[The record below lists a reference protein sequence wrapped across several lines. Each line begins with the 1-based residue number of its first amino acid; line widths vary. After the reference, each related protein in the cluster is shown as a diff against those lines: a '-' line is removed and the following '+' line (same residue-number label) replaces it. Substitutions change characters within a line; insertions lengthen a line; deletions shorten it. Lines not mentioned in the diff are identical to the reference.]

1 MFLPRSLKVKRSADE
16 DKSCTAKKN
25 KLSSGG
31 SLLEET
37 TEFQDCKSVGTETSA
52 STDSSSEILQEH
64 PEEPAAAD
72 LGVANTP
79 LGKDSQ
85 NAEDDGP
92 LEEPI
97 KSFSKCQRWAEPGE
111 PVCVVCGR
119 YGEYICNETDEDV
132 CSLECKA
139 KHLLQTQAK
148 EKQLTSDQPTDSQ
161 AEAHLLNTPYFYKDH
176 SFILGLQEEQVKNL
190 KLQLGIAVQGQ
201 QVPRPIVEFE
211 HCGFPET
218 LNNNLK
224 NSGYEVPTPIQMQM
238 IPVGLLGRDILASAD
253 TGSGKTAAF
262 LLPVIMKVL
271 KETETPSALILAPTR
286 ELAIQ
291 IERQAKELMAGLP
304 NMRTVLLVGGLPL
317 PPQLHR
323 LKQSV
328 KVIIATPG
336 RLLEVLKKSSVQVH
350 GIKIVV
356 VDEVDTMLKM
366 GFQQQVLDILEDISH
381 DHQTILVSA
390 TIPVGIEH
398 LANQLLHNF
407 VRITIGEK
415 NLPCSNVRQII
426 LWVEE
431 PSKKKKLFEILND
444 KKLFKP
450 PVLVFVD
457 CKLGADLLSDA
468 VHKITGLECT
478 AMHSEKSQVE
488 RTDILQGL
496 LEEKYEVI
504 VSTGVLGRGLDLV
517 NVKLVVNFDM
527 PSSMDEYVHQ
537 PSLGFGMFR
546 STGTPAV
553 PKFHKL
559 SSTIMKANSSCTPR
573 FPQELNAST
582 GYAKLEDKMPIYTV
596 PARSPPGT
604 RCTATLQKASSHN
617 TLASSKASGQQ
628 LRSQALGEKD
638 GLPSCPQNKAEEVNR
653 TYVISACEKGNDES
667 TSFKLEGRLTLQR
680 RPGVSK
686 NSVSGSGTTQS
697 TEELQTET
705 RLTLQRCVRAASTE
719 RSTVHQSIV
728 PRKGSDNFDAQGND
742 KITLP
747 QNIKGTDGIKPNLK
761 LTESQSSTKLQHN
774 LNNKDGFGLVGGCEN
789 AIKTRLK
796 DKTSTADTK
805 FQNGV
810 PKSERFVTSKRT
822 NSLSGEQLNEKDHI
836 NKLAGKQRVQ
846 HLMMKHSS
854 LERPRT
860 PAKVLMERFTL
871 TPKNS
876 TSQNQLSLKLAS
888 NEQTPH
894 LQIAA
899 KKLPSVSS
907 SFPVSTSSET
917 KVNTEILAES
927 SSTGEDVSKVKN
939 SKVMVAVRVRPFSN
953 REKTE
958 NSFPVIYMNGSE
970 TTVRNPSTNQVYSF
984 NYDFSFWS
992 FDKDHPNFAS
1002 QALIYRTLALPLLER
1017 AFEGYNTCLFAYG
1030 QTGSGK
1036 SYTMMGFDEDR
1047 GIIPRLCEDLFN
1059 QIAQM
1064 DKEQVLY
1071 HLEMSFF
1078 EVYNEKIHD
1087 LLVFKAEN
1095 GQKKQLRV
1103 REHPELGP
1111 YVEGLTVNVVRS
1123 YSDIQSWLELGN
1135 KQRATAATVMNDK
1148 SSRSH
1153 SVFTLVMTQTKS
1165 NFGSKSLVWSSVGIA
1180 VYAFAVI
1187 QPQPTDTMVVEF
1199 VNEEKCDRSLTSHIN
1214 LIDLAGSECCTKA
1227 QTTGERLKEGV
1238 SINKSLLTLGRVISA
1253 LSKQSQNGKKT
1264 FIPYRESVLTWLLK
1278 ESLGGNSQTTM
1289 IATVSPAASSTEE
1302 TLSTLRYAKQACS
1315 IINIAKVNEDVNVKL
1330 IRELKAEIEKLKA
1343 AQKSA
1348 LNTDREKYRRYMQEI
1363 TSLRVELHQ
1372 QERNM
1377 AEMQRAWKEKLEQA
1391 EKRKL
1396 EDIKELQ
1403 KAGIAFKMDNH
1414 LPNLVNLNEDP
1425 QLSEVLLY
1433 MIKEGETTVG
1443 RCTPNSKHDIQLSG
1457 VLIADDHWLESEIE
1471 EARLK
1476 AKAEMMQSVQI
1487 AKEMVQQEL
1496 TAQKEAY
1503 ESKIKSLEAEVR
1515 EESRKKQ
1522 IQELNNQKATTKIQ
1536 ELEKAK
1542 KSLELELHF
1551 NKKRLEMETLATKQ
1565 ALEDHTIHHAKIVE
1579 ALEAEK
1585 QKIAEEIHTLQKN
1598 HGSGNKPV
1606 MIPLNWKSLK
1616 LSVMIKEANTISNAL
1631 GKNTVFCRHDRIDD
1645 KTGTVSSIQ
1654 VQVRNTK
1661 LGITTFWSLEKFEC
1675 KLAAMKELYE
1685 SNDRNKAVVDVFYD
1699 PADEWEPDL
1708 SDNSISLLSRRRSR
1722 SFMKN
1727 KRISGCLSEIKLQS
1741 IQNKQTSYISGSL
1754 NKSSICSSTSELFLP
1769 GICKESISSAL
1780 DLLEQNHEGGKSIA
1794 DSLLTNL
1801 FIILSGV
1808 SAISKAYEQQD
1819 EECQENI
1826 FSLDRAAQS
1835 YSIRIVSAFDQIVVI
1850 CKLWLNNIQKCPG
1863 SRKVDEE
1870 MKQEIKNLG
1879 GYLQL
1884 LLQEFVLAIY
1894 DGVGSG
1900 LECLIDAVQEKSRI
1914 VQKELVKQC
1923 PQNEKETESQLPEEE
1938 SLYREIKKSTK
1949 IAVKYLELEQCLTEV
1964 CQIVSSMLRGLYRNT
1979 SPLRSSAEN
1988 ISVIAGY
1995 FNNYFSL
2002 FTLSS
2007 ANNPNQKMHV
2017 PFMNLD
2023 ELDSL
2028 VDSLIMNFELE
2039 QGQPS
2044 LQSQNIRHETTDTG
2058 GGQVETGQVEFAW
2071 KRNGIP
2077 ECTQTPELSPGRIEW
2092 V

>member
-1 MFLPRSLKVKRSADE
+1 MSIPHE
-16 DKSCTAKKN
+16 
-25 KLSSGG
+25 
-31 SLLEET
+31 
-37 TEFQDCKSVGTETSA
+37 
-52 STDSSSEILQEH
+52 
-64 PEEPAAAD
+64 AATR
-72 LGVANTP
+72 NNP
-79 LGKDSQ
+79 LG
-85 NAEDDGP
+85 
-92 LEEPI
+92 
-97 KSFSKCQRWAEPGE
+97 
-111 PVCVVCGR
+111 
-119 YGEYICNETDEDV
+119 
-132 CSLECKA
+132 
-139 KHLLQTQAK
+139 
-148 EKQLTSDQPTDSQ
+148 
-161 AEAHLLNTPYFYKDH
+161 
-176 SFILGLQEEQVKNL
+176 
-190 KLQLGIAVQGQ
+190 
-201 QVPRPIVEFE
+201 
-211 HCGFPET
+211 
-218 LNNNLK
+218 
-224 NSGYEVPTPIQMQM
+224 
-238 IPVGLLGRDILASAD
+238 
-253 TGSGKTAAF
+253 
-262 LLPVIMKVL
+262 
-271 KETETPSALILAPTR
+271 
-286 ELAIQ
+286 
-291 IERQAKELMAGLP
+291 
-304 NMRTVLLVGGLPL
+304 
-317 PPQLHR
+317 
-323 LKQSV
+323 
-328 KVIIATPG
+328 
-336 RLLEVLKKSSVQVH
+336 
-350 GIKIVV
+350 
-356 VDEVDTMLKM
+356 
-366 GFQQQVLDILEDISH
+366 
-381 DHQTILVSA
+381 
-390 TIPVGIEH
+390 
-398 LANQLLHNF
+398 
-407 VRITIGEK
+407 
-415 NLPCSNVRQII
+415 
-426 LWVEE
+426 
-431 PSKKKKLFEILND
+431 
-444 KKLFKP
+444 
-450 PVLVFVD
+450 
-457 CKLGADLLSDA
+457 
-468 VHKITGLECT
+468 
-478 AMHSEKSQVE
+478 
-488 RTDILQGL
+488 
-496 LEEKYEVI
+496 
-504 VSTGVLGRGLDLV
+504 
-517 NVKLVVNFDM
+517 
-527 PSSMDEYVHQ
+527 
-537 PSLGFGMFR
+537 
-546 STGTPAV
+546 
-553 PKFHKL
+553 
-559 SSTIMKANSSCTPR
+559 
-573 FPQELNAST
+573 
-582 GYAKLEDKMPIYTV
+582 KLEDKMPIYTV
-596 PARSPPGT
+596 PARSPAGT
-604 RCTATLQKASSHN
+604 RCTATFQKASSHN
-617 TLASSKASGQQ
+617 TLASTKASGQQ
-628 LRSQALGEKD
+628 LRSQVLGEKD
-638 GLPSCPQNKAEEVNR
+638 GLPSRPQNKAEEVNR
-653 TYVISACEKGNDES
+653 TYVISACEKVNDVS

-680 RPGVSK
+680 RTGASK
-686 NSVSGSGTTQS
+686 NSVSGSDTTQS
-697 TEELQTET
+697 TEELQTEK
-705 RLTLQRCVRAASTE
+705 RLTLRRRVRAGSTE
-719 RSTVHQSIV
+719 KSTINQNIV
-728 PRKGSDNFDAQGND
+728 PRKGHDNFDVRGND
-742 KITLP
+742 KITLL
-747 QNIKGTDGIKPNLK
+747 QNIKGTDGVKPNLK
-761 LTESQSSTKLQHN
+761 LTESQSSTELQHN
-774 LNNKDGFGLVGGCEN
+774 LNSKDSFGLVGDACAN
-789 AIKTRLK
+789 AINTCLK

-805 FQNGV
+805 FQNEV
-810 PKSERFVTSKRT
+810 PKSEWFVNSKCT
-822 NSLSGEQLNEKDHI
+822 NSLSGEQLNEKSNI
-836 NKLAGKQRVQ
+836 NKLAGKQRIQ

-860 PAKVLMERFTL
+860 PAKVLTERFTL

-876 TSQNQLSLKLAS
+876 NSQNQLPLKPAS

-894 LQIAA
+894 LQISA

-907 SFPVSTSSET
+907 SLPVSTSSET
-917 KVNTEILAES
+917 KMTTETLAES
-927 SSTGEDVSKVKN
+927 SSTGQDVFKVKN
-939 SKVMVAVRVRPFSN
+939 SKVIVAVRVRPFSN

-970 TTVRNPSTNQVYSF
+970 TIVQNPSTNQVYSF
-984 NYDFSFWS
+984 SYDFSFWS
-992 FDKDHPNFAS
+992 FDKGDPNFAS
-1002 QALIYRTLALPLLER
+1002 QAMIYKTLALPLLER
-1017 AFEGYNTCLFAYG
+1017 ALEGYNACLFAYG

-1095 GQKKQLRV
+1095 GQKKQQLRV
-1103 REHPELGP
+1103 REHPVLGP

-1135 KQRATAATVMNDK
+1135 TQRATAATVMNDK

-1153 SVFTLVMTQTKS
+1153 SVFTLVMTQTK
-1165 NFGSKSLVWSSVGIA
+1165 
-1180 VYAFAVI
+1180 
-1187 QPQPTDTMVVEF
+1187 VEF
-1199 VNEEKCDRSLTSHIN
+1199 VNEEKCDRRLTSHIN

-1253 LSKQSQNGKKT
+1253 LSKQSQNGRKT

-1348 LNTDREKYRRYMQEI
+1348 LNTDREKYRRYLQEI

-1443 RCTPNSKHDIQLSG
+1443 SVIKNTVGKVSIIPLREAKTYVNGKCILDPTILHHGDRVILGGDHYFRFNHPAEVQKVKTPSCGTSCLHDGPKDFEFAKNEL
-1457 VLIADDHWLESEIE
+1457 LIAQRTQLQSEIE

-1476 AKAEMMQSVQI
+1476 AKEEMMQSVQI

-1598 HGSGNKPV
+1598 HTSGNKPV
-1606 MIPLNWKSLK
+1606 TIPLNWKSLK

-1631 GKNTVFCRHDRIDD
+1631 GKNTVFCRHDKIDD

-1654 VQVRNTK
+1654 VQVRNIK

-1675 KLAAMKELYE
+1675 KLAEMKELYE

-1708 SDNSISLLSRRRSR
+1708 SDSSISLLSRRRSR

-1741 IQNKQTSYISGSL
+1741 IQNKQTSYIS
-1754 NKSSICSSTSELFLP
+1754 
-1769 GICKESISSAL
+1769 
-1780 DLLEQNHEGGKSIA
+1780 
-1794 DSLLTNL
+1794 
-1801 FIILSGV
+1801 V
-1808 SAISKAYEQQD
+1808 
-1819 EECQENI
+1819 

-1850 CKLWLNNIQKCPG
+1850 SKLWLNNIQKYPG

-1884 LLQEFVLAIY
+1884 LLQGCSSDISSMVTEAWSKVNQTIKQTMKYIGHLAVVTTADISFPEENNIPASSLQEFVLAIY

-1900 LECLIDAVQEKSRI
+1900 LEYLIDAVQEKARI

-1923 PQNEKETESQLPEEE
+1923 PQNEIQNRMKDNVVALARFLENNMSYCRKKETESQLPEDDF
-1938 SLYREIKKSTK
+1938 LYREIKKSTK

-1964 CQIVSSMLRGLYRNT
+1964 CQIVSSMLQGLYRNT
-1979 SPLRSSAEN
+1979 SPLRSFAEN

-2002 FTLSS
+2002 FASS
-2007 ANNPNQKMHV
+2007 SLNDPNQKMHV
-2017 PFMNLD
+2017 PFMNLG

-2028 VDSLIMNFELE
+2028 VDSLILNFELE

-2044 LQSQNIRHETTDTG
+2044 LQSQIICNETTETR
-2058 GGQVETGQVEFAW
+2058 GGQVETGQAEFAW
-2071 KRNGIP
+2071 KLNGIP
-2077 ECTQTPELSPGRIEW
+2077 ECTQTPELSPDEIGKEIILQSAFRGG
-2092 V
+2092 VG

>member
-1 MFLPRSLKVKRSADE
+1 
-16 DKSCTAKKN
+16 
-25 KLSSGG
+25 
-31 SLLEET
+31 
-37 TEFQDCKSVGTETSA
+37 
-52 STDSSSEILQEH
+52 
-64 PEEPAAAD
+64 
-72 LGVANTP
+72 
-79 LGKDSQ
+79 
-85 NAEDDGP
+85 
-92 LEEPI
+92 
-97 KSFSKCQRWAEPGE
+97 
-111 PVCVVCGR
+111 
-119 YGEYICNETDEDV
+119 
-132 CSLECKA
+132 
-139 KHLLQTQAK
+139 
-148 EKQLTSDQPTDSQ
+148 
-161 AEAHLLNTPYFYKDH
+161 
-176 SFILGLQEEQVKNL
+176 
-190 KLQLGIAVQGQ
+190 
-201 QVPRPIVEFE
+201 
-211 HCGFPET
+211 
-218 LNNNLK
+218 
-224 NSGYEVPTPIQMQM
+224 
-238 IPVGLLGRDILASAD
+238 
-253 TGSGKTAAF
+253 
-262 LLPVIMKVL
+262 
-271 KETETPSALILAPTR
+271 
-286 ELAIQ
+286 
-291 IERQAKELMAGLP
+291 
-304 NMRTVLLVGGLPL
+304 
-317 PPQLHR
+317 
-323 LKQSV
+323 
-328 KVIIATPG
+328 
-336 RLLEVLKKSSVQVH
+336 
-350 GIKIVV
+350 
-356 VDEVDTMLKM
+356 
-366 GFQQQVLDILEDISH
+366 
-381 DHQTILVSA
+381 
-390 TIPVGIEH
+390 
-398 LANQLLHNF
+398 
-407 VRITIGEK
+407 
-415 NLPCSNVRQII
+415 
-426 LWVEE
+426 
-431 PSKKKKLFEILND
+431 
-444 KKLFKP
+444 
-450 PVLVFVD
+450 
-457 CKLGADLLSDA
+457 
-468 VHKITGLECT
+468 
-478 AMHSEKSQVE
+478 
-488 RTDILQGL
+488 
-496 LEEKYEVI
+496 
-504 VSTGVLGRGLDLV
+504 
-517 NVKLVVNFDM
+517 
-527 PSSMDEYVHQ
+527 
-537 PSLGFGMFR
+537 
-546 STGTPAV
+546 
-553 PKFHKL
+553 
-559 SSTIMKANSSCTPR
+559 
-573 FPQELNAST
+573 
-582 GYAKLEDKMPIYTV
+582 MPIYPV
-596 PARSPPGT
+596 PARSPAGT
-604 RCTATLQKASSHN
+604 RCVATFQKAPSHH
-617 TLASSKASGQQ
+617 TPASSKASGQQ
-628 LRSQALGEKD
+628 LRAQLLGGKD
-638 GLPSCPQNKAEEVNR
+638 CLPSCPQSKTESVNR
-653 TYVISACEKGNDES
+653 TYVISACEKVSDVS

-680 RPGVSK
+680 RTGVSK
-686 NSVSGSGTTQS
+686 KSVSGSDTTQS
-697 TEELQTET
+697 TEELQTEK
-705 RLTLQRCVRAASTE
+705 RLTLQRRVRTGSTDGS
-719 RSTVHQSIV
+719 RINQNIV
-728 PRKGSDNFDAQGND
+728 PRKGNYDFDAQGNN

-747 QNIKGTDGIKPNLK
+747 QHMKGTDGVKPNLK

-774 LNNKDGFGLVGGCEN
+774 LNSKDSFGLVGGVCEN
-789 AIKTRLK
+789 AINACLK

-805 FQNGV
+805 FQNDV
-810 PKSERFVTSKRT
+810 PKLERFVTSKCT
-822 NSLSGEQLNEKDHI
+822 DGLSGEQLNEKG
-836 NKLAGKQRVQ
+836 NVSRLAGKQRVQ
-846 HLMMKHSS
+846 HLMTKHSS

-860 PAKVLMERFTL
+860 PGKVLIDTL

-876 TSQNQLSLKLAS
+876 TSQDQTFLKLAS
-888 NEQTPH
+888 NEQAPH
-894 LQIAA
+894 RPVLA
-899 KKLPSVSS
+899 KKLPSISS
-907 SFPVSTSSET
+907 SLPVSTSSEA
-917 KVNTEILAES
+917 KVNTETLAES
-927 SSTGEDVSKVKN
+927 SSTGEDPFKVTN
-939 SKVMVAVRVRPFSN
+939 SKVTVAVRVRPFTN

-958 NSFPVIYMNGSE
+958 NSSPVISMSGSE
-970 TTVRNPSTNQVYSF
+970 TIVQNPSTNQVYNFS
-984 NYDFSFWS
+984 YDFSFWS
-992 FDKDHPNFAS
+992 FDKDHPDFAS
-1002 QALIYRTLALPLLER
+1002 QAMIYKTLALPLLER
-1017 AFEGYNTCLFAYG
+1017 AFEGYNACLFAYG

-1036 SYTMMGFDEDR
+1036 SYTMMGFEEDR
-1047 GIIPRLCEDLFN
+1047 GIIPRLCEDLFS

-1071 HLEMSFF
+1071 HLEMSFY

-1095 GQKKQLRV
+1095 GQKKQQLRV
-1103 REHPELGP
+1103 REHPVLGP
-1111 YVEGLTVNVVRS
+1111 YVEGLTGLVS
-1123 YSDIQSWLELGN
+1123 YPDFCLLQSWLELGN

-1153 SVFTLVMTQTKS
+1153 SVFTLVMTQTK
-1165 NFGSKSLVWSSVGIA
+1165 
-1180 VYAFAVI
+1180 
-1187 QPQPTDTMVVEF
+1187 VEF
-1199 VNEEKCDRSLTSHIN
+1199 VNEEQCDRRLTSHIN

-1330 IRELKAEIEKLKA
+1330 IRELKAEIEKLRA

-1348 LNTDREKYRRYMQEI
+1348 LNTDREKYRRYLQEI

-1443 RCTPNSKHDIQLSG
+1443 RCKPNSKHDIQLSG
-1457 VLIADDHWLESEIE
+1457 VLIADDHCVIKNTVGKVSIIPLGEAKTYVNGKCILDSTILHHGDRVILGGDHYFRFNHPAEVQKVKTSSCGTSCLNDGPKDFEFAKNELLIAQRTQLESEIE

-1476 AKAEMMQSVQI
+1476 AKEEMMQSVQI
-1487 AKEMVQQEL
+1487 AKEMVQLEL
-1496 TAQKEAY
+1496 TSQKEAY

-1565 ALEDHTIHHAKIVE
+1565 ALEDHTIRHAKIVE

-1606 MIPLNWKSLK
+1606 MTPLNWKSLK
-1616 LSVMIKEANTISNAL
+1616 LSVMIKEANAISNAL
-1631 GKNTVFCRHDRIDD
+1631 GKNTVFCRHDKIDD

-1654 VQVRNTK
+1654 VQVRNIK

-1708 SDNSISLLSRRRSR
+1708 SDSSISSLSRRRSR

-1741 IQNKQTSYISGSL
+1741 IQNKQTSYLSGSL

-1780 DLLEQNHEGGKSIA
+1780 NMLEQNHEGGKSIV

-1801 FIILSGV
+1801 FIIFSGA

-1819 EECQENI
+1819 EECQENF

-1850 CKLWLNNIQKCPG
+1850 SKLWLNNVQKCPG
-1863 SRKVDEE
+1863 FRKVDEE
-1870 MKQEIKNLG
+1870 IKQEIKNLG

-1884 LLQEFVLAIY
+1884 LLQGCSSDISSMVTEAWSKVNQTVKQTMKYIGHLAVVTTADISFPEESNVPASCLQEFVLAVY
-1894 DGVGSG
+1894 DGVCSG
-1900 LECLIDAVQEKSRI
+1900 LECLIDAVQEKAKT

-1923 PQNEKETESQLPEEE
+1923 PQNEIQNQIKDNVVAVARFLENNMSLCRKKETESQLPED

-1949 IAVKYLELEQCLTEV
+1949 IAVKYLELEQSLTEI
-1964 CQIVSSMLRGLYRNT
+1964 CQIVSSLLQGLYRNT
-1979 SPLRSSAEN
+1979 SPLRSFAEN
-1988 ISVIAGY
+1988 ISVLAGY

-2002 FTLSS
+2002 FALSS
-2007 ANNPNQKMHV
+2007 ANNPIQKTHV

-2044 LQSQNIRHETTDTG
+2044 LQSQIICNETTETQG
-2058 GGQVETGQVEFAW
+2058 EQVETGQ
-2071 KRNGIP
+2071 
-2077 ECTQTPELSPGRIEW
+2077 
-2092 V
+2092 

>member
-1 MFLPRSLKVKRSADE
+1 
-16 DKSCTAKKN
+16 
-25 KLSSGG
+25 
-31 SLLEET
+31 
-37 TEFQDCKSVGTETSA
+37 
-52 STDSSSEILQEH
+52 
-64 PEEPAAAD
+64 
-72 LGVANTP
+72 
-79 LGKDSQ
+79 
-85 NAEDDGP
+85 
-92 LEEPI
+92 
-97 KSFSKCQRWAEPGE
+97 
-111 PVCVVCGR
+111 
-119 YGEYICNETDEDV
+119 
-132 CSLECKA
+132 
-139 KHLLQTQAK
+139 
-148 EKQLTSDQPTDSQ
+148 
-161 AEAHLLNTPYFYKDH
+161 
-176 SFILGLQEEQVKNL
+176 
-190 KLQLGIAVQGQ
+190 
-201 QVPRPIVEFE
+201 
-211 HCGFPET
+211 
-218 LNNNLK
+218 
-224 NSGYEVPTPIQMQM
+224 
-238 IPVGLLGRDILASAD
+238 
-253 TGSGKTAAF
+253 
-262 LLPVIMKVL
+262 
-271 KETETPSALILAPTR
+271 
-286 ELAIQ
+286 
-291 IERQAKELMAGLP
+291 
-304 NMRTVLLVGGLPL
+304 
-317 PPQLHR
+317 
-323 LKQSV
+323 
-328 KVIIATPG
+328 
-336 RLLEVLKKSSVQVH
+336 
-350 GIKIVV
+350 
-356 VDEVDTMLKM
+356 
-366 GFQQQVLDILEDISH
+366 
-381 DHQTILVSA
+381 
-390 TIPVGIEH
+390 
-398 LANQLLHNF
+398 
-407 VRITIGEK
+407 
-415 NLPCSNVRQII
+415 
-426 LWVEE
+426 
-431 PSKKKKLFEILND
+431 
-444 KKLFKP
+444 
-450 PVLVFVD
+450 
-457 CKLGADLLSDA
+457 
-468 VHKITGLECT
+468 
-478 AMHSEKSQVE
+478 
-488 RTDILQGL
+488 
-496 LEEKYEVI
+496 
-504 VSTGVLGRGLDLV
+504 
-517 NVKLVVNFDM
+517 
-527 PSSMDEYVHQ
+527 
-537 PSLGFGMFR
+537 
-546 STGTPAV
+546 
-553 PKFHKL
+553 
-559 SSTIMKANSSCTPR
+559 
-573 FPQELNAST
+573 
-582 GYAKLEDKMPIYTV
+582 MPIYTV
-596 PARSPPGT
+596 PARSPAGP
-604 RCTATLQKASSHN
+604 RCTATLQKSSSHN
-617 TLASSKASGQQ
+617 ALASSKAAGQQ
-628 LRSQALGEKD
+628 LRSQVLGEKD
-638 GLPSCPQNKAEEVNR
+638 GLPSCPQSKTEEVNR
-653 TYVISACEKGNDES
+653 TYVISACAKVTDVS

-680 RPGVSK
+680 RTGASK
-686 NSVSGSGTTQS
+686 KSVSGSDTAQS
-697 TEELQTET
+697 TEELQTEK
-705 RLTLQRCVRAASTE
+705 RLTLRRRVRTGSTE
-719 RSTVHQSIV
+719 RSKINQNIV
-728 PRKGSDNFDAQGND
+728 PRKGNDDFDAQGNY
-742 KITLP
+742 KIALP
-747 QNIKGTDGIKPNLK
+747 QNNKGTDGVKPNLK
-761 LTESQSSTKLQHN
+761 LTESHSSTKLQHN
-774 LNNKDGFGLVGGCEN
+774 RNSKDAFGLVGGVCEN
-789 AIKTRLK
+789 AINMCLK
-796 DKTSTADTK
+796 DKTSAADIK
-805 FQNGV
+805 FQTEV
-810 PKSERFVTSKRT
+810 PKSERFITSKCANR
-822 NSLSGEQLNEKDHI
+822 LSGEQLNEKGNI
-836 NKLAGKQRVQ
+836 NKLAEKERVQ
-846 HLMMKHSS
+846 HLAIKHSS

-860 PAKVLMERFTL
+860 PAKVSTERFAL

-876 TSQNQLSLKLAS
+876 TSQDQPSLKLAS
-888 NEQTPH
+888 NERTPH
-894 LQIAA
+894 LQILA

-907 SFPVSTSSET
+907 SLPVSTSSET
-917 KVNTEILAES
+917 KVNMKSLAES
-927 SSTGEDVSKVKN
+927 SSAGEDVFKVKN
-939 SKVMVAVRVRPFSN
+939 SKVIVAVRVRPFSN

-958 NSFPVIYMNGSE
+958 NSFPVVSMSGSE
-970 TTVRNPSTNQVYSF
+970 TIVQNPSTNQVYSF
-984 NYDFSFWS
+984 SYDFSFWS
-992 FDKDHPNFAS
+992 FDKSHPNFAS
-1002 QALIYRTLALPLLER
+1002 QAMIYKTLALPLLER

-1087 LLVFKAEN
+1087 LLIFKAEN

-1103 REHPELGP
+1103 REHPVLGP
-1111 YVEGLTVNVVRS
+1111 YVEGLTGLVSCPDFCVL
-1123 YSDIQSWLELGN
+1123 QSWLELGN

-1153 SVFTLVMTQTKS
+1153 SVFTLVMTQTK
-1165 NFGSKSLVWSSVGIA
+1165 
-1180 VYAFAVI
+1180 
-1187 QPQPTDTMVVEF
+1187 VEF
-1199 VNEEKCDRSLTSHIN
+1199 MNEEQCDRRLTSHIN

-1315 IINIAKVNEDVNVKL
+1315 IINIAKVNEDMNVKL
-1330 IRELKAEIEKLKA
+1330 IRELKAEIEKLRA

-1348 LNTDREKYRRYMQEI
+1348 LNTDREKYRRYLQEI

-1457 VLIADDHWLESEIE
+1457 VLIADDHCVIKNTVGKVSIIPLREAKTYVNGKCILDPTILHHGDRVILGGDHYFRFNHPAEVQKVKTPSCGTSSLHDGPKDFEFAKNELLIAQRTQLESEIE

-1476 AKAEMMQSVQI
+1476 AKEEMMQSVQI

-1496 TAQKEAY
+1496 TSQKEAY

-1565 ALEDHTIHHAKIVE
+1565 ALEDHTIRHAKIVE

-1585 QKIAEEIHTLQKN
+1585 QKIAEEIHALQKN
-1598 HGSGNKPV
+1598 HGSGNKSV
-1606 MIPLNWKSLK
+1606 MVPLNWKSLK
-1616 LSVMIKEANTISNAL
+1616 LSVMIKEANAISTAL
-1631 GKNTVFCRHDRIDD
+1631 GKNTVFCRHDKIDD

-1654 VQVRNTK
+1654 VQVRNIK

-1708 SDNSISLLSRRRSR
+1708 SDSSISLLSRRRSR

-1741 IQNKQTSYISGSL
+1741 IQNKETSYISGSL
-1754 NKSSICSSTSELFLP
+1754 NKSSICSSISELFLP

-1780 DLLEQNHEGGKSIA
+1780 ELLEQNHEGGKSIA
-1794 DSLLTNL
+1794 DRLLTNL
-1801 FIILSGV
+1801 FIVFSGASV
-1808 SAISKAYEQQD
+1808 ISKAYEQQD
-1819 EECQENI
+1819 EECQENF

-1850 CKLWLNNIQKCPG
+1850 SKLWLYNVQKCPG
-1863 SRKVDEE
+1863 SRKIDEE

-1884 LLQEFVLAIY
+1884 LLQGCSSDISSMVTEAWSKVNQTVKQTMKYIGHFAVVTTTDVSFPEEDNIPASSLQEFVLAIY
-1894 DGVGSG
+1894 DGVCSG
-1900 LECLIDAVQEKSRI
+1900 LECLINAVQEKARI

-1923 PQNEKETESQLPEEE
+1923 PQNEIQNRIKDNVVALARFLENNMSYCRKKETESQLPEEE
-1938 SLYREIKKSTK
+1938 SLYREIRKSTK

-1964 CQIVSSMLRGLYRNT
+1964 CQIVSSMLQGLYRNT
-1979 SPLRSSAEN
+1979 SPLRSFAEN

-2002 FTLSS
+2002 FALSS
-2007 ANNPNQKMHV
+2007 ANNPMQKMHV

-2039 QGQPS
+2039 QRQPS
-2044 LQSQNIRHETTDTG
+2044 LQSQIICNETAETQ
-2058 GGQVETGQVEFAW
+2058 GGQVETGQ
-2071 KRNGIP
+2071 
-2077 ECTQTPELSPGRIEW
+2077 
-2092 V
+2092 

>member
-1 MFLPRSLKVKRSADE
+1 
-16 DKSCTAKKN
+16 
-25 KLSSGG
+25 
-31 SLLEET
+31 
-37 TEFQDCKSVGTETSA
+37 
-52 STDSSSEILQEH
+52 
-64 PEEPAAAD
+64 
-72 LGVANTP
+72 
-79 LGKDSQ
+79 
-85 NAEDDGP
+85 
-92 LEEPI
+92 
-97 KSFSKCQRWAEPGE
+97 
-111 PVCVVCGR
+111 
-119 YGEYICNETDEDV
+119 
-132 CSLECKA
+132 
-139 KHLLQTQAK
+139 
-148 EKQLTSDQPTDSQ
+148 
-161 AEAHLLNTPYFYKDH
+161 
-176 SFILGLQEEQVKNL
+176 
-190 KLQLGIAVQGQ
+190 
-201 QVPRPIVEFE
+201 
-211 HCGFPET
+211 
-218 LNNNLK
+218 
-224 NSGYEVPTPIQMQM
+224 
-238 IPVGLLGRDILASAD
+238 
-253 TGSGKTAAF
+253 
-262 LLPVIMKVL
+262 
-271 KETETPSALILAPTR
+271 
-286 ELAIQ
+286 
-291 IERQAKELMAGLP
+291 
-304 NMRTVLLVGGLPL
+304 
-317 PPQLHR
+317 
-323 LKQSV
+323 
-328 KVIIATPG
+328 
-336 RLLEVLKKSSVQVH
+336 
-350 GIKIVV
+350 
-356 VDEVDTMLKM
+356 
-366 GFQQQVLDILEDISH
+366 
-381 DHQTILVSA
+381 
-390 TIPVGIEH
+390 
-398 LANQLLHNF
+398 
-407 VRITIGEK
+407 
-415 NLPCSNVRQII
+415 
-426 LWVEE
+426 
-431 PSKKKKLFEILND
+431 
-444 KKLFKP
+444 
-450 PVLVFVD
+450 
-457 CKLGADLLSDA
+457 
-468 VHKITGLECT
+468 
-478 AMHSEKSQVE
+478 
-488 RTDILQGL
+488 
-496 LEEKYEVI
+496 
-504 VSTGVLGRGLDLV
+504 
-517 NVKLVVNFDM
+517 
-527 PSSMDEYVHQ
+527 
-537 PSLGFGMFR
+537 
-546 STGTPAV
+546 
-553 PKFHKL
+553 
-559 SSTIMKANSSCTPR
+559 
-573 FPQELNAST
+573 
-582 GYAKLEDKMPIYTV
+582 MPIYAV
-596 PARSPPGT
+596 PARSPAGT
-604 RCTATLQKASSHN
+604 PCTATFQKASSHS

-628 LRSQALGEKD
+628 LRSQVLGEKD
-638 GLPSCPQNKAEEVNR
+638 CLTSCQNKTEEINR
-653 TYVISACEKGNDES
+653 TYVISACEKVSDMS

-680 RPGVSK
+680 RTGASKKLVPGSDA
-686 NSVSGSGTTQS
+686 THC
-697 TEELQTET
+697 TEELQTGK
-705 RLTLQRCVRAASTE
+705 RPTLQRRGRTGSTE
-719 RSTVHQSIV
+719 GSKINQNIV
-728 PRKGSDNFDAQGND
+728 PRKGNDDFGAQRND

-747 QNIKGTDGIKPNLK
+747 QNVKGTDGVKPNLK
-761 LTESQSSTKLQHN
+761 LTDSQSSTKLQHN
-774 LNNKDGFGLVGGCEN
+774 LNSKKSFGCVCEN
-789 AIKTRLK
+789 AINTCLK
-796 DKTSTADTK
+796 DRTSTADTK
-805 FQNGV
+805 FQNEA
-810 PKSERFVTSKRT
+810 PKSEQSITSKCT
-822 NSLSGEQLNEKDHI
+822 HKLAEEQLNEKDNI
-836 NKLAGKQRVQ
+836 NKLAGKQRMW
-846 HLMMKHSS
+846 HLMVKHSS

-860 PAKVLMERFTL
+860 PAKVLTGRF

-876 TSQNQLSLKLAS
+876 SSQDQPSLKPTS

-894 LQIAA
+894 LQILV
-899 KKLPSVSS
+899 KKLPNVSS
-907 SFPVSTSSET
+907 SLVLSTNSET
-917 KVNTEILAES
+917 KVKTETLAES
-927 SSTGEDVSKVKN
+927 SSTEEDVFKVKN
-939 SKVMVAVRVRPFSN
+939 SKVIVAVRVRPFSN

-958 NSFPVIYMNGSE
+958 NPFPVISMSDSE
-970 TTVRNPSTNQVYSF
+970 TIVRNPSTNQIYSF
-984 NYDFSFWS
+984 SYDFSFWS
-992 FDKDHPNFAS
+992 FDKDHPSFAS
-1002 QALIYRTLALPLLER
+1002 QAMIYKSLALPLLER
-1017 AFEGYNTCLFAYG
+1017 AFEGYNACLFAYG

-1059 QIAQM
+1059 QIAQT

-1103 REHPELGP
+1103 REHPVLGP

-1153 SVFTLVMTQTKS
+1153 SVFTLVMTQTK
-1165 NFGSKSLVWSSVGIA
+1165 
-1180 VYAFAVI
+1180 
-1187 QPQPTDTMVVEF
+1187 VES
-1199 VNEEKCDRSLTSHIN
+1199 VNEEHCDRRLTSHIN

-1289 IATVSPAASSTEE
+1289 IATVSPAASSMEE

-1315 IINIAKVNEDVNVKL
+1315 IINIAKVNEDINVRL

-1348 LNTDREKYRRYMQEI
+1348 LNTDREKYRRYLQEI

-1443 RCTPNSKHDIQLSG
+1443 RCRPNSKHDIQLSG
-1457 VLIADDHWLESEIE
+1457 VLIADDHCVIKNTVGKVSIIPLREAKTYVNGKCILDQTILHHGDRVILGGDHYFRFNHPAEVQKVKAPSCGTLCLHDGPKDFEFAKNELLIAQRAQLESEIE

-1476 AKAEMMQSVQI
+1476 AKEEMMQSVQI

-1496 TAQKEAY
+1496 TSQKEVY

-1522 IQELNNQKATTKIQ
+1522 IQEQNNQKATTKIQ

-1565 ALEDHTIHHAKIVE
+1565 ALEDHTIRHAKIVE

-1585 QKIAEEIHTLQKN
+1585 QKIAEEIHALQKN
-1598 HGSGNKPV
+1598 HGSGSKPV
-1606 MIPLNWKSLK
+1606 RIPLNWKSLK
-1616 LSVMIKEANTISNAL
+1616 LSVMIKEANAISNAL
-1631 GKNTVFCRHDRIDD
+1631 GKNTVFCRHDKIDD
-1645 KTGTVSSIQ
+1645 KTGTMSSIQ
-1654 VQVRNTK
+1654 VQVHNTK

-1675 KLAAMKELYE
+1675 KLAAMKEIYE

-1708 SDNSISLLSRRRSR
+1708 SDRSISSLSRRRSR

-1754 NKSSICSSTSELFLP
+1754 NKSSICSNISELFLP

-1780 DLLEQNHEGGKSIA
+1780 DLLEQSHEGGKSIA

-1801 FIILSGV
+1801 FIIFSGA

-1819 EECQENI
+1819 EECQENF

-1835 YSIRIVSAFDQIVVI
+1835 YSIRIVSAFDQIVLLS
-1850 CKLWLNNIQKCPG
+1850 KLWLNNVQKCPG

-1870 MKQEIKNLG
+1870 MKREIKNLG

-1884 LLQEFVLAIY
+1884 LLQGCSSDISSMVAEAWSKVNQTVKQTMKYIGHLAVVTTADISFPEENNIPASSLQEFVLAIY

-1900 LECLIDAVQEKSRI
+1900 LECLIDAVQEKARI

-1923 PQNEKETESQLPEEE
+1923 PQNEIQNRIKDNVVTLARFLENNMSYCRKKETESQLPEED

-1949 IAVKYLELEQCLTEV
+1949 ISVKYLELEQCLTEV
-1964 CQIVSSMLRGLYRNT
+1964 CQIVSSMLQGLYRNT
-1979 SPLRSSAEN
+1979 SPLRNFAEN

-2002 FTLSS
+2002 FALSS
-2007 ANNPNQKMHV
+2007 ANNPVQKMDV

-2044 LQSQNIRHETTDTG
+2044 LQSQIICTETTETQR
-2058 GGQVETGQVEFAW
+2058 GQVETGQ
-2071 KRNGIP
+2071 
-2077 ECTQTPELSPGRIEW
+2077 
-2092 V
+2092 

>member
-1 MFLPRSLKVKRSADE
+1 
-16 DKSCTAKKN
+16 
-25 KLSSGG
+25 
-31 SLLEET
+31 
-37 TEFQDCKSVGTETSA
+37 
-52 STDSSSEILQEH
+52 
-64 PEEPAAAD
+64 
-72 LGVANTP
+72 
-79 LGKDSQ
+79 
-85 NAEDDGP
+85 
-92 LEEPI
+92 
-97 KSFSKCQRWAEPGE
+97 
-111 PVCVVCGR
+111 
-119 YGEYICNETDEDV
+119 
-132 CSLECKA
+132 
-139 KHLLQTQAK
+139 
-148 EKQLTSDQPTDSQ
+148 
-161 AEAHLLNTPYFYKDH
+161 
-176 SFILGLQEEQVKNL
+176 
-190 KLQLGIAVQGQ
+190 
-201 QVPRPIVEFE
+201 
-211 HCGFPET
+211 
-218 LNNNLK
+218 
-224 NSGYEVPTPIQMQM
+224 
-238 IPVGLLGRDILASAD
+238 
-253 TGSGKTAAF
+253 
-262 LLPVIMKVL
+262 
-271 KETETPSALILAPTR
+271 
-286 ELAIQ
+286 
-291 IERQAKELMAGLP
+291 
-304 NMRTVLLVGGLPL
+304 
-317 PPQLHR
+317 
-323 LKQSV
+323 
-328 KVIIATPG
+328 
-336 RLLEVLKKSSVQVH
+336 
-350 GIKIVV
+350 
-356 VDEVDTMLKM
+356 
-366 GFQQQVLDILEDISH
+366 
-381 DHQTILVSA
+381 
-390 TIPVGIEH
+390 
-398 LANQLLHNF
+398 
-407 VRITIGEK
+407 
-415 NLPCSNVRQII
+415 
-426 LWVEE
+426 
-431 PSKKKKLFEILND
+431 
-444 KKLFKP
+444 
-450 PVLVFVD
+450 
-457 CKLGADLLSDA
+457 
-468 VHKITGLECT
+468 
-478 AMHSEKSQVE
+478 
-488 RTDILQGL
+488 
-496 LEEKYEVI
+496 
-504 VSTGVLGRGLDLV
+504 
-517 NVKLVVNFDM
+517 
-527 PSSMDEYVHQ
+527 
-537 PSLGFGMFR
+537 
-546 STGTPAV
+546 
-553 PKFHKL
+553 
-559 SSTIMKANSSCTPR
+559 
-573 FPQELNAST
+573 
-582 GYAKLEDKMPIYTV
+582 MPIYTV
-596 PARSPPGT
+596 PARSPAGT
-604 RCTATLQKASSHN
+604 RCTATFQKASSHH

-628 LRSQALGEKD
+628 LRAQVLGEKD
-638 GLPSCPQNKAEEVNR
+638 CLPSCPQNKTEDVNR
-653 TYVISACEKGNDES
+653 TYMISACEKVSDVS

-680 RPGVSK
+680 RTGASK
-686 NSVSGSGTTQS
+686 KSVSGSDTTQS
-697 TEELQTET
+697 TEELQTEK
-705 RLTLQRCVRAASTE
+705 RLTLQRRVRTGSTE
-719 RSTVHQSIV
+719 RSKINQNIV
-728 PRKGSDNFDAQGND
+728 PRKGNYDFDAEGND

-747 QNIKGTDGIKPNLK
+747 QNIKGTDGVKPNLK

-774 LNNKDGFGLVGGCEN
+774 LNSKDSFGLVGGVCEN
-789 AIKTRLK
+789 AINTCLK

-805 FQNGV
+805 FQNEV
-810 PKSERFVTSKRT
+810 PKSERFVTSKCT
-822 NSLSGEQLNEKDHI
+822 NGLSGEQLKEKGNI

-846 HLMMKHSS
+846 HLMIKHSS

-860 PAKVLMERFTL
+860 PGKVLTERFTL

-876 TSQNQLSLKLAS
+876 TSQDQPSLKLAS

-894 LQIAA
+894 LPILT
-899 KKLPSVSS
+899 KKLPSISS
-907 SFPVSTSSET
+907 SLHVSTSSET
-917 KVNTEILAES
+917 KVNTETLAES
-927 SSTGEDVSKVKN
+927 SSTGEDVFKVKN
-939 SKVMVAVRVRPFSN
+939 SKVIVAVRVRPFTH

-958 NSFPVIYMNGSE
+958 NSFPVISMSGSE
-970 TTVRNPSTNQVYSF
+970 TIVQNPSTNQVYSF
-984 NYDFSFWS
+984 SYDFSFWS
-992 FDKDHPNFAS
+992 FDKDHPDFAS
-1002 QALIYRTLALPLLER
+1002 QATIYKTLALPLLER
-1017 AFEGYNTCLFAYG
+1017 AFEGYNACLFAYG

-1095 GQKKQLRV
+1095 GQKKQQLRV
-1103 REHPELGP
+1103 REHPVLGP
-1111 YVEGLTVNVVRS
+1111 YVEGLTGLVS
-1123 YSDIQSWLELGN
+1123 CPDFCLLQSWLELGN

-1153 SVFTLVMTQTKS
+1153 SVFTLVMTQTK
-1165 NFGSKSLVWSSVGIA
+1165 
-1180 VYAFAVI
+1180 
-1187 QPQPTDTMVVEF
+1187 VEF
-1199 VNEEKCDRSLTSHIN
+1199 VNEEQCDRRLTSHIN

-1330 IRELKAEIEKLKA
+1330 IRELKAEIEKLRA

-1348 LNTDREKYRRYMQEI
+1348 LNTDREKYRHYLQEI
-1363 TSLRVELHQ
+1363 TSLRVKLHQ

-1377 AEMQRAWKEKLEQA
+1377 TEMKRAWKEKLEQA

-1403 KAGIAFKMDNH
+1403 KAGIAFKMDNR

-1443 RCTPNSKHDIQLSG
+1443 RCKPNSKHDIQLSG
-1457 VLIADDHWLESEIE
+1457 VLIADDHCVIKNTVGKVSIIPLREAKTYVNGKCILAPTILHHGDRVILGGDHYFRFNHPAEVQKVKTPCGTLCLNDGPKDFEFAKNELLIAQRTQLESEIE

-1476 AKAEMMQSVQI
+1476 AKEEMMQSVQI
-1487 AKEMVQQEL
+1487 AKEMVQLEL
-1496 TAQKEAY
+1496 TSQKEAY

-1515 EESRKKQ
+1515 EECRKKQ

-1536 ELEKAK
+1536 ELEKAN

-1565 ALEDHTIHHAKIVE
+1565 ALEEHTIRHAKIVE

-1606 MIPLNWKSLK
+1606 MTPLNWKSLK
-1616 LSVMIKEANTISNAL
+1616 LSVMIKEANAISNAL
-1631 GKNTVFCRHDRIDD
+1631 GKNTVFCRHDKTDD
-1645 KTGTVSSIQ
+1645 KTGTVPSIQ
-1654 VQVRNTK
+1654 VQVRNIK

-1708 SDNSISLLSRRRSR
+1708 SDSSISLLSRRRSR

-1741 IQNKQTSYISGSL
+1741 IQNKETSYLTGSL

-1801 FIILSGV
+1801 FMIFSGA

-1819 EECQENI
+1819 EECQENF

-1850 CKLWLNNIQKCPG
+1850 SKLWLNNVQKCPG

-1884 LLQEFVLAIY
+1884 LLQGCSSDISSMVTEAWNKVNQTVKQTMKYIGHLAVVTTADISFPEENNVPASSLQEFVLAIY

-1900 LECLIDAVQEKSRI
+1900 LECLIDAVQEKARI
-1914 VQKELVKQC
+1914 VQKELAKQC
-1923 PQNEKETESQLPEEE
+1923 PQNEIQNRIKDNVVAIARFLENNMSYCRKKETESQLPEEDI
-1938 SLYREIKKSTK
+1938 LYREVKKSTK
-1949 IAVKYLELEQCLTEV
+1949 IAVKYLELEQCLTEI
-1964 CQIVSSMLRGLYRNT
+1964 CQIVSSMLQGLYRNT
-1979 SPLRSSAEN
+1979 SPLRSFAEN
-1988 ISVIAGY
+1988 VSVVAGY
-1995 FNNYFSL
+1995 FNNYFRL
-2002 FTLSS
+2002 FALSS
-2007 ANNPNQKMHV
+2007 ANKPIQKMHV

-2044 LQSQNIRHETTDTG
+2044 LQSQIICSETTETQG
-2058 GGQVETGQVEFAW
+2058 EQVETGQ
-2071 KRNGIP
+2071 
-2077 ECTQTPELSPGRIEW
+2077 
-2092 V
+2092 

>member
-1 MFLPRSLKVKRSADE
+1 
-16 DKSCTAKKN
+16 
-25 KLSSGG
+25 
-31 SLLEET
+31 
-37 TEFQDCKSVGTETSA
+37 
-52 STDSSSEILQEH
+52 
-64 PEEPAAAD
+64 
-72 LGVANTP
+72 
-79 LGKDSQ
+79 
-85 NAEDDGP
+85 
-92 LEEPI
+92 
-97 KSFSKCQRWAEPGE
+97 
-111 PVCVVCGR
+111 
-119 YGEYICNETDEDV
+119 
-132 CSLECKA
+132 
-139 KHLLQTQAK
+139 
-148 EKQLTSDQPTDSQ
+148 
-161 AEAHLLNTPYFYKDH
+161 
-176 SFILGLQEEQVKNL
+176 
-190 KLQLGIAVQGQ
+190 
-201 QVPRPIVEFE
+201 
-211 HCGFPET
+211 
-218 LNNNLK
+218 
-224 NSGYEVPTPIQMQM
+224 
-238 IPVGLLGRDILASAD
+238 
-253 TGSGKTAAF
+253 
-262 LLPVIMKVL
+262 
-271 KETETPSALILAPTR
+271 
-286 ELAIQ
+286 
-291 IERQAKELMAGLP
+291 
-304 NMRTVLLVGGLPL
+304 
-317 PPQLHR
+317 
-323 LKQSV
+323 
-328 KVIIATPG
+328 
-336 RLLEVLKKSSVQVH
+336 
-350 GIKIVV
+350 
-356 VDEVDTMLKM
+356 
-366 GFQQQVLDILEDISH
+366 
-381 DHQTILVSA
+381 
-390 TIPVGIEH
+390 
-398 LANQLLHNF
+398 
-407 VRITIGEK
+407 
-415 NLPCSNVRQII
+415 
-426 LWVEE
+426 
-431 PSKKKKLFEILND
+431 
-444 KKLFKP
+444 
-450 PVLVFVD
+450 
-457 CKLGADLLSDA
+457 
-468 VHKITGLECT
+468 
-478 AMHSEKSQVE
+478 
-488 RTDILQGL
+488 
-496 LEEKYEVI
+496 
-504 VSTGVLGRGLDLV
+504 
-517 NVKLVVNFDM
+517 
-527 PSSMDEYVHQ
+527 
-537 PSLGFGMFR
+537 
-546 STGTPAV
+546 
-553 PKFHKL
+553 
-559 SSTIMKANSSCTPR
+559 
-573 FPQELNAST
+573 
-582 GYAKLEDKMPIYTV
+582 MPIYTV
-596 PARSPPGT
+596 PARSPAGT
-604 RCTATLQKASSHN
+604 QCMATLQKASSHN

-628 LRSQALGEKD
+628 LRSQVWGEKD
-638 GLPSCPQNKAEEVNR
+638 SLPSCPEDKTEAVNR
-653 TYVISACEKGNDES
+653 TYVISACEKVSDAS
-667 TSFKLEGRLTLQR
+667 TTFKLEGRLTLQR
-680 RPGVSK
+680 RTGTSK
-686 NSVSGSGTTQS
+686 KSVSGSDPTQG
-697 TEELQTET
+697 TEELQTEK
-705 RLTLQRCVRAASTE
+705 RITLQRRVRTGSTE
-719 RSTVHQSIV
+719 RSKINQNIV
-728 PRKGSDNFDAQGND
+728 PRKEKGDFDAQRNG
-742 KITLP
+742 KITFP
-747 QNIKGTDGIKPNLK
+747 QTIKGTDGVKPNLK
-761 LTESQSSTKLQHN
+761 LTENWSSTKLQHN
-774 LNNKDGFGLVGGCEN
+774 LNSKDSFDLVGCVCEN
-789 AIKTRLK
+789 AISKCIK

-805 FQNGV
+805 FQNEV
-810 PKSERFVTSKRT
+810 PKSEQLVTSKCT
-822 NSLSGEQLNEKDHI
+822 NGLSGEQLNEKSNM

-846 HLMMKHSS
+846 HLMIKHSS

-860 PAKVLMERFTL
+860 PGKVLTERFTL
-871 TPKNS
+871 TPKSS
-876 TSQNQLSLKLAS
+876 TSKDRPSLKPAS
-888 NEQTPH
+888 NEQTTH
-894 LQIAA
+894 LQILA

-907 SFPVSTSSET
+907 SLPGSTGSET
-917 KVNTEILAES
+917 KVNTETLAES
-927 SSTGEDVSKVKN
+927 SSTGEDVFKVKN
-939 SKVMVAVRVRPFSN
+939 SKVIVAVRVRPFNN

-958 NSFPVIYMNGSE
+958 NSFPVISMSDSE
-970 TTVRNPSTNQVYSF
+970 TIVRNPSTNQVYSF
-984 NYDFSFWS
+984 SYDFSLWS
-992 FDKDHPNFAS
+992 FDKGHPNFAS
-1002 QALIYRTLALPLLER
+1002 QAMIYKTLALPLLER
-1017 AFEGYNTCLFAYG
+1017 AFEGYNACLFAYG

-1059 QIAQM
+1059 HIAQM

-1071 HLEMSFF
+1071 HLEMSFY

-1095 GQKKQLRV
+1095 GQKKQQLRV
-1103 REHPELGP
+1103 REHPVLGP

-1153 SVFTLVMTQTKS
+1153 SVFTLVMTQTK
-1165 NFGSKSLVWSSVGIA
+1165 
-1180 VYAFAVI
+1180 
-1187 QPQPTDTMVVEF
+1187 VEF
-1199 VNEEKCDRSLTSHIN
+1199 VNEKECDRRLTSHIN

-1348 LNTDREKYRRYMQEI
+1348 LNTDREKYRRYLQEI

-1403 KAGIAFKMDNH
+1403 KAGIAFKMDNR

-1433 MIKEGETTVG
+1433 MIKEGETAVG

-1457 VLIADDHWLESEIE
+1457 VLIADDHCVIKNTAGKVSIIPLREAKTYVNGKCILDPTVLHHGDRVILGGDHYFRFNHPAEVQKVKTPSCGTTCLHDGPKDFEFAKNELLIAQRTQLESEIE

-1476 AKAEMMQSVQI
+1476 AKEEMMQSVQI

-1496 TAQKEAY
+1496 TSQKEAY

-1585 QKIAEEIHTLQKN
+1585 QKIAEEIHSLQKN
-1598 HGSGNKPV
+1598 HRSGNKPM

-1616 LSVMIKEANTISNAL
+1616 LSVMIKEANTISNEL
-1631 GKNTVFCRHDRIDD
+1631 GKNMVFCRHDKIDD

-1654 VQVRNTK
+1654 VQVCNIK

-1675 KLAAMKELYE
+1675 KLATMKELYE
-1685 SNDRNKAVVDVFYD
+1685 SNDRNKAVVDVLYD

-1708 SDNSISLLSRRRSR
+1708 SDSSVSSLSRRRSR

-1754 NKSSICSSTSELFLP
+1754 NKSSICPSSSDLFLP
-1769 GICKESISSAL
+1769 GICKESISSAV

-1801 FIILSGV
+1801 FIIFSGA

-1819 EECQENI
+1819 EECQENF

-1835 YSIRIVSAFDQIVVI
+1835 YSIRIISAFDQIVVI
-1850 CKLWLNNIQKCPG
+1850 SKLWLNNVQKCPG
-1863 SRKVDEE
+1863 SIKIDEE

-1884 LLQEFVLAIY
+1884 LLQGCSSDISSMVAEAWSKVNQTVKQTMKYIGHLAVVTAADISFPEENNIPASSLQEFVLAIY

-1900 LECLIDAVQEKSRI
+1900 MECLIDAVQDKARM
-1914 VQKELVKQC
+1914 VQKELVKHC
-1923 PQNEKETESQLPEEE
+1923 PQNEVRKRIKDNVVALAKFLEINMSYCRKKESGSQLPEEE

-1964 CQIVSSMLRGLYRNT
+1964 CQIVSSMLQGFYRNT
-1979 SPLRSSAEN
+1979 SPLRSFAEN

-2007 ANNPNQKMHV
+2007 VNNPIQKMHV
-2017 PFMNLD
+2017 PFVNLD

-2044 LQSQNIRHETTDTG
+2044 LQSRTICNETTEAQ
-2058 GGQVETGQVEFAW
+2058 GGQVETSQ
-2071 KRNGIP
+2071 
-2077 ECTQTPELSPGRIEW
+2077 
-2092 V
+2092 

>member
-1 MFLPRSLKVKRSADE
+1 
-16 DKSCTAKKN
+16 
-25 KLSSGG
+25 
-31 SLLEET
+31 
-37 TEFQDCKSVGTETSA
+37 
-52 STDSSSEILQEH
+52 
-64 PEEPAAAD
+64 
-72 LGVANTP
+72 
-79 LGKDSQ
+79 
-85 NAEDDGP
+85 
-92 LEEPI
+92 
-97 KSFSKCQRWAEPGE
+97 
-111 PVCVVCGR
+111 
-119 YGEYICNETDEDV
+119 
-132 CSLECKA
+132 
-139 KHLLQTQAK
+139 
-148 EKQLTSDQPTDSQ
+148 
-161 AEAHLLNTPYFYKDH
+161 
-176 SFILGLQEEQVKNL
+176 
-190 KLQLGIAVQGQ
+190 
-201 QVPRPIVEFE
+201 
-211 HCGFPET
+211 
-218 LNNNLK
+218 
-224 NSGYEVPTPIQMQM
+224 
-238 IPVGLLGRDILASAD
+238 
-253 TGSGKTAAF
+253 
-262 LLPVIMKVL
+262 
-271 KETETPSALILAPTR
+271 
-286 ELAIQ
+286 
-291 IERQAKELMAGLP
+291 
-304 NMRTVLLVGGLPL
+304 
-317 PPQLHR
+317 
-323 LKQSV
+323 
-328 KVIIATPG
+328 
-336 RLLEVLKKSSVQVH
+336 
-350 GIKIVV
+350 
-356 VDEVDTMLKM
+356 
-366 GFQQQVLDILEDISH
+366 
-381 DHQTILVSA
+381 
-390 TIPVGIEH
+390 
-398 LANQLLHNF
+398 
-407 VRITIGEK
+407 
-415 NLPCSNVRQII
+415 
-426 LWVEE
+426 
-431 PSKKKKLFEILND
+431 
-444 KKLFKP
+444 
-450 PVLVFVD
+450 
-457 CKLGADLLSDA
+457 
-468 VHKITGLECT
+468 
-478 AMHSEKSQVE
+478 
-488 RTDILQGL
+488 
-496 LEEKYEVI
+496 
-504 VSTGVLGRGLDLV
+504 
-517 NVKLVVNFDM
+517 
-527 PSSMDEYVHQ
+527 
-537 PSLGFGMFR
+537 
-546 STGTPAV
+546 
-553 PKFHKL
+553 
-559 SSTIMKANSSCTPR
+559 
-573 FPQELNAST
+573 
-582 GYAKLEDKMPIYTV
+582 MPIYTV
-596 PARSPPGT
+596 PARSPAGPRG
-604 RCTATLQKASSHN
+604 TATLQKASSHS
-617 TLASSKASGQQ
+617 TLASTKAPGQQ
-628 LRSQALGEKD
+628 LRPQVLGEKD
-638 GLPSCPQNKAEEVNR
+638 GLPSCPQSESEEANR
-653 TYVISACEKGNDES
+653 TYVISACAKVSDVS

-680 RPGVSK
+680 RTGASK
-686 NSVSGSGTTQS
+686 TSVSGSDTAQG
-697 TEELQTET
+697 TEELQREK
-705 RLTLQRCVRAASTE
+705 RLTLQRRVRTGSTE
-719 RSTVHQSIV
+719 RSKINQNIV
-728 PRKGSDNFDAQGND
+728 PRKGNDGFDAQGND
-742 KITLP
+742 KIALP
-747 QNIKGTDGIKPNLK
+747 QNIKGTDSVKPNLK

-774 LNNKDGFGLVGGCEN
+774 LSSKGSLGLVGGVCEN
-789 AIKTRLK
+789 AINTCLK
-796 DKTSTADTK
+796 EKTSTADIK
-805 FQNGV
+805 FQNEA
-810 PKSERFVTSKRT
+810 PKSERRFITSKCANR
-822 NSLSGEQLNEKDHI
+822 LSGEQLNEKSNI
-836 NKLAGKQRVQ
+836 NKLPGKQRVQ
-846 HLMMKHSS
+846 HLIKHSS

-860 PAKVLMERFTL
+860 PAKVLTERFAL

-876 TSQNQLSLKLAS
+876 TSQDQPSLKPAS

-894 LQIAA
+894 QILA

-907 SFPVSTSSET
+907 SLLVSTGSET
-917 KVNTEILAES
+917 KVNTETLAES
-927 SSTGEDVSKVKN
+927 SSTEEDAFKVKN
-939 SKVMVAVRVRPFSN
+939 SKVIVAVRVRPFSN

-958 NSFPVIYMNGSE
+958 NSFPVVSMSGSE
-970 TTVRNPSTNQVYSF
+970 TIVQNPSTNQVYSF
-984 NYDFSFWS
+984 SYDFSFWS
-992 FDKDHPNFAS
+992 FDKSHPNFAS
-1002 QALIYRTLALPLLER
+1002 QAMIYKTLALPLLER
-1017 AFEGYNTCLFAYG
+1017 AFEGYNACLFAYG

-1036 SYTMMGFDEDR
+1036 SYTMMGFDEDQ

-1095 GQKKQLRV
+1095 GQKKQQLRV
-1103 REHPELGP
+1103 REHPVLGP

-1153 SVFTLVMTQTKS
+1153 SVFTLVMTQTK
-1165 NFGSKSLVWSSVGIA
+1165 
-1180 VYAFAVI
+1180 
-1187 QPQPTDTMVVEF
+1187 VEF
-1199 VNEEKCDRSLTSHIN
+1199 VNEEQCDRRLTSHIN

-1330 IRELKAEIEKLKA
+1330 IRELKAEIEKLRA

-1348 LNTDREKYRRYMQEI
+1348 LNTDREKYRRYLQEI

-1457 VLIADDHWLESEIE
+1457 VLIANDHCVIKNIVGKVSIIPLREAKTYVNGKCILDPTILHHGDRVILGGDHYFRFNHPAEVQKVKTPSCGTLSLHDGPKDFEFARNELLIAQRTQLESEIE

-1476 AKAEMMQSVQI
+1476 AKEEMMQSVQI

-1496 TAQKEAY
+1496 TSQKEAY

-1542 KSLELELHF
+1542 KSLELELNF

-1565 ALEDHTIHHAKIVE
+1565 ALEDHTIRHAKIVE

-1585 QKIAEEIHTLQKN
+1585 QKIAEEIQALQRN
-1598 HGSGNKPV
+1598 AGSRNKPV

-1616 LSVMIKEANTISNAL
+1616 LSVMIKEANAISNAL
-1631 GKNTVFCRHDRIDD
+1631 GKNTVFCRHDKIDD

-1654 VQVRNTK
+1654 VQVRNVK

-1708 SDNSISLLSRRRSR
+1708 SDSSISLLSRRRSR

-1769 GICKESISSAL
+1769 GICKESINSAL
-1780 DLLEQNHEGGKSIA
+1780 ELLEQNHEGGKSIA

-1801 FIILSGV
+1801 LIIFSGA

-1819 EECQENI
+1819 EECQENF

-1835 YSIRIVSAFDQIVVI
+1835 YSIKIVSAFDQIVVI
-1850 CKLWLNNIQKCPG
+1850 SKLWLNNVQKCSG

-1884 LLQEFVLAIY
+1884 LLQGCSSDISSMVTEAWSKVNQTVKQTMKYIGHLAVVTTTDISFPEESNIPASSLQEFVLAIY

-1900 LECLIDAVQEKSRI
+1900 LECLIDAVQEKARI

-1923 PQNEKETESQLPEEE
+1923 PGNEIQNRIKDNVVALARFLENNMSYCRKKETESQLPEEE
-1938 SLYREIKKSTK
+1938 SVYREIKKSTK
-1949 IAVKYLELEQCLTEV
+1949 IAVKYLELEQCLTEI
-1964 CQIVSSMLRGLYRNT
+1964 CQIVSSMLQGLYRNT
-1979 SPLRSSAEN
+1979 SPLRSFAEN

-1995 FNNYFSL
+1995 FNNYFRL
-2002 FTLSS
+2002 FALSS
-2007 ANNPNQKMHV
+2007 ANNPIQKMHV

-2044 LQSQNIRHETTDTG
+2044 LQSQIICNETAETPG
-2058 GGQVETGQVEFAW
+2058 GPVETGQVEFAQKW
-2071 KRNGIP
+2071 NGIP
-2077 ECTQTPELSPGRIEW
+2077 ECTQTAELSPGRIEW

>member
-1 MFLPRSLKVKRSADE
+1 
-16 DKSCTAKKN
+16 
-25 KLSSGG
+25 
-31 SLLEET
+31 
-37 TEFQDCKSVGTETSA
+37 
-52 STDSSSEILQEH
+52 
-64 PEEPAAAD
+64 
-72 LGVANTP
+72 
-79 LGKDSQ
+79 
-85 NAEDDGP
+85 
-92 LEEPI
+92 
-97 KSFSKCQRWAEPGE
+97 
-111 PVCVVCGR
+111 
-119 YGEYICNETDEDV
+119 
-132 CSLECKA
+132 
-139 KHLLQTQAK
+139 
-148 EKQLTSDQPTDSQ
+148 
-161 AEAHLLNTPYFYKDH
+161 
-176 SFILGLQEEQVKNL
+176 
-190 KLQLGIAVQGQ
+190 
-201 QVPRPIVEFE
+201 
-211 HCGFPET
+211 
-218 LNNNLK
+218 
-224 NSGYEVPTPIQMQM
+224 
-238 IPVGLLGRDILASAD
+238 
-253 TGSGKTAAF
+253 
-262 LLPVIMKVL
+262 
-271 KETETPSALILAPTR
+271 
-286 ELAIQ
+286 
-291 IERQAKELMAGLP
+291 
-304 NMRTVLLVGGLPL
+304 
-317 PPQLHR
+317 
-323 LKQSV
+323 
-328 KVIIATPG
+328 
-336 RLLEVLKKSSVQVH
+336 
-350 GIKIVV
+350 
-356 VDEVDTMLKM
+356 
-366 GFQQQVLDILEDISH
+366 
-381 DHQTILVSA
+381 
-390 TIPVGIEH
+390 
-398 LANQLLHNF
+398 
-407 VRITIGEK
+407 
-415 NLPCSNVRQII
+415 
-426 LWVEE
+426 
-431 PSKKKKLFEILND
+431 
-444 KKLFKP
+444 
-450 PVLVFVD
+450 
-457 CKLGADLLSDA
+457 
-468 VHKITGLECT
+468 
-478 AMHSEKSQVE
+478 
-488 RTDILQGL
+488 
-496 LEEKYEVI
+496 
-504 VSTGVLGRGLDLV
+504 
-517 NVKLVVNFDM
+517 
-527 PSSMDEYVHQ
+527 
-537 PSLGFGMFR
+537 
-546 STGTPAV
+546 
-553 PKFHKL
+553 
-559 SSTIMKANSSCTPR
+559 
-573 FPQELNAST
+573 
-582 GYAKLEDKMPIYTV
+582 MPIYTV
-596 PARSPPGT
+596 PARSPAGP

-617 TLASSKASGQQ
+617 ALASSKASGQQ
-628 LRSQALGEKD
+628 LRSQVLGEKD
-638 GLPSCPQNKAEEVNR
+638 GLPSCPQSKTEEVNR
-653 TYVISACEKGNDES
+653 TYVISACAKVTDVS

-680 RPGVSK
+680 RTGASK
-686 NSVSGSGTTQS
+686 KSVSGSDRAQS
-697 TEELQTET
+697 TEELQTEK
-705 RLTLQRCVRAASTE
+705 RLTLRRRVRTGSAE
-719 RSTVHQSIV
+719 RSKINQNIV
-728 PRKGSDNFDAQGND
+728 PRKGNDDFDAQGND
-742 KITLP
+742 KMALP
-747 QNIKGTDGIKPNLK
+747 QNNKGTDGVKPNLK
-761 LTESQSSTKLQHN
+761 LTESHSSTKLQHN
-774 LNNKDGFGLVGGCEN
+774 LNSKDAFGLVGGVCEN
-789 AIKTRLK
+789 AVNMCLK
-796 DKTSTADTK
+796 DKTSAADIK
-805 FQNGV
+805 FQTEV
-810 PKSERFVTSKRT
+810 PKSERFITSKCANR
-822 NSLSGEQLNEKDHI
+822 LAGEQLNEEGNI
-836 NKLAGKQRVQ
+836 NKLAGKEKVQ
-846 HLMMKHSS
+846 HLVIKHSS

-860 PAKVLMERFTL
+860 PAKVSTERFAL

-876 TSQNQLSLKLAS
+876 TSQDHPSLKLAS
-888 NEQTPH
+888 NERTPH
-894 LQIAA
+894 LQILA
-899 KKLPSVSS
+899 KKFPSVSS
-907 SFPVSTSSET
+907 SLPASTSSET
-917 KVNTEILAES
+917 KVNTKSLAES
-927 SSTGEDVSKVKN
+927 SSAGEDVFKVKN
-939 SKVMVAVRVRPFSN
+939 SKVIVAVRVRPFSN

-958 NSFPVIYMNGSE
+958 NSFPVVSMSGSE
-970 TTVRNPSTNQVYSF
+970 TIVQNPSTNQIYSF
-984 NYDFSFWS
+984 SYDFSFWS
-992 FDKDHPNFAS
+992 FDKSHSNFAS
-1002 QALIYRTLALPLLER
+1002 QAMIYKTLALPLLER
-1017 AFEGYNTCLFAYG
+1017 AFEGYNACLFAYG

-1095 GQKKQLRV
+1095 GQKKQQLRV
-1103 REHPELGP
+1103 REHPVLGP

-1153 SVFTLVMTQTKS
+1153 SVFTLVMTQTK
-1165 NFGSKSLVWSSVGIA
+1165 
-1180 VYAFAVI
+1180 
-1187 QPQPTDTMVVEF
+1187 VEF
-1199 VNEEKCDRSLTSHIN
+1199 VNEEQCDRRLTSHIN

-1315 IINIAKVNEDVNVKL
+1315 IINIAKVNEDMNVKL
-1330 IRELKAEIEKLKA
+1330 IRELKAEIEKLRA

-1348 LNTDREKYRRYMQEI
+1348 LNTDREKYRRYLQEI

-1457 VLIADDHWLESEIE
+1457 VLIADDHCVIKNTVGKVSIIPLREAKTYVNGKCILDPTILHHGDRVILGGDHYFRFNHPAEVQKVKTPSCGTSSLHDGPKDFEFAKNELLIAQRTQLESEIE

-1476 AKAEMMQSVQI
+1476 AKEEMMQSVQI

-1496 TAQKEAY
+1496 TSQKEAY

-1522 IQELNNQKATTKIQ
+1522 IHELNNQKATTKIQ

-1585 QKIAEEIHTLQKN
+1585 QKIAEEIHALQKN
-1598 HGSGNKPV
+1598 HGSGNKSV
-1606 MIPLNWKSLK
+1606 MVPLNWKSLK
-1616 LSVMIKEANTISNAL
+1616 LSVMIKEANAISTAL
-1631 GKNTVFCRHDRIDD
+1631 GKNTVFCRHDKIDD

-1654 VQVRNTK
+1654 VQVRNIK

-1699 PADEWEPDL
+1699 PADEWEPDF
-1708 SDNSISLLSRRRSR
+1708 SDSSISLLSRRRSR

-1727 KRISGCLSEIKLQS
+1727 KRISGCLSELKLQS
-1741 IQNKQTSYISGSL
+1741 IQNKETSYISGSL
-1754 NKSSICSSTSELFLP
+1754 NKSSICSSISELFLP

-1780 DLLEQNHEGGKSIA
+1780 ELLEQNHEGGKSIA
-1794 DSLLTNL
+1794 DRLLTNL
-1801 FIILSGV
+1801 FIVFSGA

-1819 EECQENI
+1819 EECQENF

-1850 CKLWLNNIQKCPG
+1850 SKLWLYNVQKCPG

-1884 LLQEFVLAIY
+1884 LLQGCSSDISSMVTEAWSKVNQTVKQTMKYIGHLAVVTTDVSFPEEDNIPASSLQEFVLAIY
-1894 DGVGSG
+1894 DGVCSG
-1900 LECLIDAVQEKSRI
+1900 LECLINAVQEKARI

-1923 PQNEKETESQLPEEE
+1923 PQNEIQNQIKDNVMALARFLENNMSYCRKKETESQLPEEE
-1938 SLYREIKKSTK
+1938 SLYREIRKSTK

-1964 CQIVSSMLRGLYRNT
+1964 CQIVSSMLQGLYRNT
-1979 SPLRSSAEN
+1979 SPLRSFAEN

-2002 FTLSS
+2002 FALSS
-2007 ANNPNQKMHV
+2007 ADNPIQKMRV

-2039 QGQPS
+2039 QRQPS
-2044 LQSQNIRHETTDTG
+2044 LQSQIICNETAETQ

-2077 ECTQTPELSPGRIEW
+2077 ECTQNPELSPGRIEW

>member
-1 MFLPRSLKVKRSADE
+1 
-16 DKSCTAKKN
+16 
-25 KLSSGG
+25 
-31 SLLEET
+31 
-37 TEFQDCKSVGTETSA
+37 
-52 STDSSSEILQEH
+52 
-64 PEEPAAAD
+64 
-72 LGVANTP
+72 
-79 LGKDSQ
+79 
-85 NAEDDGP
+85 
-92 LEEPI
+92 
-97 KSFSKCQRWAEPGE
+97 
-111 PVCVVCGR
+111 
-119 YGEYICNETDEDV
+119 
-132 CSLECKA
+132 
-139 KHLLQTQAK
+139 
-148 EKQLTSDQPTDSQ
+148 
-161 AEAHLLNTPYFYKDH
+161 
-176 SFILGLQEEQVKNL
+176 
-190 KLQLGIAVQGQ
+190 
-201 QVPRPIVEFE
+201 
-211 HCGFPET
+211 
-218 LNNNLK
+218 
-224 NSGYEVPTPIQMQM
+224 
-238 IPVGLLGRDILASAD
+238 
-253 TGSGKTAAF
+253 
-262 LLPVIMKVL
+262 
-271 KETETPSALILAPTR
+271 
-286 ELAIQ
+286 
-291 IERQAKELMAGLP
+291 
-304 NMRTVLLVGGLPL
+304 
-317 PPQLHR
+317 
-323 LKQSV
+323 
-328 KVIIATPG
+328 
-336 RLLEVLKKSSVQVH
+336 
-350 GIKIVV
+350 
-356 VDEVDTMLKM
+356 
-366 GFQQQVLDILEDISH
+366 
-381 DHQTILVSA
+381 
-390 TIPVGIEH
+390 
-398 LANQLLHNF
+398 
-407 VRITIGEK
+407 
-415 NLPCSNVRQII
+415 
-426 LWVEE
+426 
-431 PSKKKKLFEILND
+431 
-444 KKLFKP
+444 
-450 PVLVFVD
+450 
-457 CKLGADLLSDA
+457 
-468 VHKITGLECT
+468 
-478 AMHSEKSQVE
+478 
-488 RTDILQGL
+488 
-496 LEEKYEVI
+496 
-504 VSTGVLGRGLDLV
+504 
-517 NVKLVVNFDM
+517 
-527 PSSMDEYVHQ
+527 
-537 PSLGFGMFR
+537 
-546 STGTPAV
+546 
-553 PKFHKL
+553 
-559 SSTIMKANSSCTPR
+559 
-573 FPQELNAST
+573 
-582 GYAKLEDKMPIYTV
+582 MPIYTV
-596 PARSPPGT
+596 PARSPAGP
-604 RCTATLQKASSHN
+604 RCTATLQKPSSHN

-628 LRSQALGEKD
+628 LRSQVLGDKD
-638 GLPSCPQNKAEEVNR
+638 GLPSCPQSKTEEANR
-653 TYVISACEKGNDES
+653 TYLISACAKVSDVS

-680 RPGVSK
+680 RTGASK
-686 NSVSGSGTTQS
+686 KSASGSDTAQS
-697 TEELQTET
+697 TEDLQTEK
-705 RLTLQRCVRAASTE
+705 RLTLQRRVRTGSTE
-719 RSTVHQSIV
+719 RSKINQDIV
-728 PRKGSDNFDAQGND
+728 SRKGNGDFDAQGND
-742 KITLP
+742 KIALP
-747 QNIKGTDGIKPNLK
+747 QNMKGTDGVKPNLK
-761 LTESQSSTKLQHN
+761 LMESQSSTKLQHN
-774 LNNKDGFGLVGGCEN
+774 LNSKDSFGLVGGVCEN
-789 AIKTRLK
+789 AINTCLR
-796 DKTSTADTK
+796 DKTSTADIK
-805 FQNGV
+805 LQNEV
-810 PKSERFVTSKRT
+810 PKSERFVTSKCANR
-822 NSLSGEQLNEKDHI
+822 LSGEQLNEKGNI

-846 HLMMKHSS
+846 HLIKHSS
-854 LERPRT
+854 LDRPRT
-860 PAKVLMERFTL
+860 PAKVSTERLAL

-876 TSQNQLSLKLAS
+876 TSRDQPSLKPAS
-888 NEQTPH
+888 SEQTPH
-894 LQIAA
+894 LQILA

-907 SFPVSTSSET
+907 SLPVSTSSET
-917 KVNTEILAES
+917 KVDTETLAES
-927 SSTGEDVSKVKN
+927 SSAGKDVFKVKN
-939 SKVMVAVRVRPFSN
+939 SKVTVAVRVRPFSN

-958 NSFPVIYMNGSE
+958 NSFPVVSMCGSE
-970 TTVRNPSTNQVYSF
+970 TIVQNPSTNQVYSF
-984 NYDFSFWS
+984 SYDFSFWS
-992 FDKDHPNFAS
+992 FDKSHPNFAS
-1002 QALIYRTLALPLLER
+1002 QAIIYKTLALPLLER
-1017 AFEGYNTCLFAYG
+1017 AFEGYNACLFAYG

-1095 GQKKQLRV
+1095 GQKKQQLRV
-1103 REHPELGP
+1103 REHPVLGP

-1153 SVFTLVMTQTKS
+1153 SVFTLVMTQTK
-1165 NFGSKSLVWSSVGIA
+1165 
-1180 VYAFAVI
+1180 
-1187 QPQPTDTMVVEF
+1187 VEF
-1199 VNEEKCDRSLTSHIN
+1199 VNEEQCDRRLTSHIN

-1330 IRELKAEIEKLKA
+1330 IRELKAEIEKLRA

-1348 LNTDREKYRRYMQEI
+1348 LNTDREKYRRYLQEI

-1457 VLIADDHWLESEIE
+1457 VLIADDHCVIKNTVGKVSIIPLREAKTYVNGKCILDPTILHHGDRVVLGGDHYFRFNHPAEVQKVKTPSCGSLHDGPKDFEFAKNELLIAQRTQLESEIE

-1476 AKAEMMQSVQI
+1476 AKEEMMQSVQI

-1496 TAQKEAY
+1496 TSQKEAY

-1565 ALEDHTIHHAKIVE
+1565 ALEDHTIRHAKIVE

-1585 QKIAEEIHTLQKN
+1585 QKIAEEIHALQKN

-1616 LSVMIKEANTISNAL
+1616 LSVMIKEANAISNAL
-1631 GKNTVFCRHDRIDD
+1631 GKNTVFCRHDKIDD

-1654 VQVRNTK
+1654 VQVRNIK

-1708 SDNSISLLSRRRSR
+1708 SDSSNTLLSRRRSR

-1741 IQNKQTSYISGSL
+1741 IQNKQTSYMSGSL
-1754 NKSSICSSTSELFLP
+1754 NKSSSSISELFLP

-1801 FIILSGV
+1801 FIVFSGA

-1819 EECQENI
+1819 EECQENF

-1850 CKLWLNNIQKCPG
+1850 SKLWLNNVQKCSG

-1884 LLQEFVLAIY
+1884 LLQGCSSDISSMVTEAWSKVNQTVKQTMKYIGHLAAVTTTDISFPEESNIPASSLQEFVLAIY

-1900 LECLIDAVQEKSRI
+1900 LECLIDSVQEKARI

-1923 PQNEKETESQLPEEE
+1923 PQNEIQNRIKDNMVALARFLEKNMSYCRKKETESQLPEEE
-1938 SLYREIKKSTK
+1938 SLYRELRKSTK

-1964 CQIVSSMLRGLYRNT
+1964 CQIVSSMLQGLYRNT
-1979 SPLRSSAEN
+1979 SPLRSFAEN

-2002 FTLSS
+2002 FALSS
-2007 ANNPNQKMHV
+2007 VNNPIQKMHV

-2044 LQSQNIRHETTDTG
+2044 LQSQIICNETAETR

-2077 ECTQTPELSPGRIEW
+2077 ECAQTQELTPGRIEW

>member
-1 MFLPRSLKVKRSADE
+1 
-16 DKSCTAKKN
+16 
-25 KLSSGG
+25 
-31 SLLEET
+31 
-37 TEFQDCKSVGTETSA
+37 
-52 STDSSSEILQEH
+52 
-64 PEEPAAAD
+64 
-72 LGVANTP
+72 
-79 LGKDSQ
+79 
-85 NAEDDGP
+85 
-92 LEEPI
+92 
-97 KSFSKCQRWAEPGE
+97 
-111 PVCVVCGR
+111 
-119 YGEYICNETDEDV
+119 
-132 CSLECKA
+132 
-139 KHLLQTQAK
+139 
-148 EKQLTSDQPTDSQ
+148 
-161 AEAHLLNTPYFYKDH
+161 
-176 SFILGLQEEQVKNL
+176 
-190 KLQLGIAVQGQ
+190 
-201 QVPRPIVEFE
+201 
-211 HCGFPET
+211 
-218 LNNNLK
+218 
-224 NSGYEVPTPIQMQM
+224 
-238 IPVGLLGRDILASAD
+238 
-253 TGSGKTAAF
+253 
-262 LLPVIMKVL
+262 
-271 KETETPSALILAPTR
+271 
-286 ELAIQ
+286 
-291 IERQAKELMAGLP
+291 
-304 NMRTVLLVGGLPL
+304 
-317 PPQLHR
+317 
-323 LKQSV
+323 
-328 KVIIATPG
+328 
-336 RLLEVLKKSSVQVH
+336 
-350 GIKIVV
+350 
-356 VDEVDTMLKM
+356 
-366 GFQQQVLDILEDISH
+366 
-381 DHQTILVSA
+381 
-390 TIPVGIEH
+390 
-398 LANQLLHNF
+398 
-407 VRITIGEK
+407 
-415 NLPCSNVRQII
+415 
-426 LWVEE
+426 
-431 PSKKKKLFEILND
+431 
-444 KKLFKP
+444 
-450 PVLVFVD
+450 
-457 CKLGADLLSDA
+457 
-468 VHKITGLECT
+468 
-478 AMHSEKSQVE
+478 
-488 RTDILQGL
+488 
-496 LEEKYEVI
+496 
-504 VSTGVLGRGLDLV
+504 
-517 NVKLVVNFDM
+517 
-527 PSSMDEYVHQ
+527 
-537 PSLGFGMFR
+537 
-546 STGTPAV
+546 
-553 PKFHKL
+553 
-559 SSTIMKANSSCTPR
+559 
-573 FPQELNAST
+573 
-582 GYAKLEDKMPIYTV
+582 MPIYTV
-596 PARSPPGT
+596 PARSPAGI
-604 RCTATLQKASSHN
+604 RCTATFQKASSHN

-628 LRSQALGEKD
+628 LRSQVLGEKD

-653 TYVISACEKGNDES
+653 TYVISACEKVNDVS
-667 TSFKLEGRLTLQR
+667 ASFKLEGRLTLQR
-680 RPGVSK
+680 RTGASK
-686 NSVSGSGTTQS
+686 NSLSGSDTTQS
-697 TEELQTET
+697 TEELQTEK
-705 RLTLQRCVRAASTE
+705 RLTLRRRVRTASTE
-719 RSTVHQSIV
+719 GSTINQNIM
-728 PRKGSDNFDAQGND
+728 PRKGNDNFDARGND

-747 QNIKGTDGIKPNLK
+747 QNIKGRDGVKPNLK
-761 LTESQSSTKLQHN
+761 LTESQSNTKLQHN
-774 LNNKDGFGLVGGCEN
+774 LNSKDSFGLVAGVCEN
-789 AIKTRLK
+789 AINTCLK
-796 DKTSTADTK
+796 DKTSAADTK
-805 FQNGV
+805 IQNEV
-810 PKSERFVTSKRT
+810 PKSERFITSKCS
-822 NSLSGEQLNEKDHI
+822 NSQSGEQLNEKGNI

-846 HLMMKHSS
+846 HLMIKQSS

-860 PAKVLMERFTL
+860 PAKVLTERFTL

-876 TSQNQLSLKLAS
+876 TSQNQPSLKLAS

-894 LQIAA
+894 LQISA
-899 KKLPSVSS
+899 KKLPTVSS
-907 SFPVSTSSET
+907 SLTVSTSSEA
-917 KVNTEILAES
+917 KVNTETLAES
-927 SSTGEDVSKVKN
+927 SSTGEDVFKVRN
-939 SKVMVAVRVRPFSN
+939 SKVIVAVRVRPFSN

-970 TTVRNPSTNQVYSF
+970 TIVRNPSTNQVYNFS
-984 NYDFSFWS
+984 YDFSFWS

-1002 QALIYRTLALPLLER
+1002 QAMIYKTLALPLLER
-1017 AFEGYNTCLFAYG
+1017 AFEGYNACLFAYG

-1095 GQKKQLRV
+1095 GQKKQQLRV
-1103 REHPELGP
+1103 REHPVLGP
-1111 YVEGLTVNVVRS
+1111 YVEGLTDLVS
-1123 YSDIQSWLELGN
+1123 CPDFCLLQSWLELGN

-1153 SVFTLVMTQTKS
+1153 SVFTLVMTQTK
-1165 NFGSKSLVWSSVGIA
+1165 
-1180 VYAFAVI
+1180 
-1187 QPQPTDTMVVEF
+1187 VEF
-1199 VNEEKCDRSLTSHIN
+1199 VNEEKCDRRLTSHIN

-1289 IATVSPAASSTEE
+1289 IATVSPAGSSTEE

-1348 LNTDREKYRRYMQEI
+1348 LNTDREKYRQYLQEI

-1377 AEMQRAWKEKLEQA
+1377 AEMQRAWKDKLEQA

-1403 KAGIAFKMDNH
+1403 KAGIAFKMDNR

-1457 VLIADDHWLESEIE
+1457 VLIADDHCVIKNTVGQVSIIPLREAKTYVNGKCILDPTILHHGDRVILGGDHYFRFNHPAEVQKVKIPSCGTSCLHDGPKDFEFAKNELLIAQRAQLESEIE

-1476 AKAEMMQSVQI
+1476 AKEEMMQSVQI

-1522 IQELNNQKATTKIQ
+1522 IQELNNQKATSKIQ

-1565 ALEDHTIHHAKIVE
+1565 ALEEHTIHHAKIVE

-1631 GKNTVFCRHDRIDD
+1631 GKNTVFCRHDKIDD

-1654 VQVRNTK
+1654 VQVRNIK

-1708 SDNSISLLSRRRSR
+1708 SDSSISLLSRRRSR

-1741 IQNKQTSYISGSL
+1741 IQNKQTSYISDSL
-1754 NKSSICSSTSELFLP
+1754 NKFSICSSTSELFLP
-1769 GICKESISSAL
+1769 EICKESISSAL

-1801 FIILSGV
+1801 FIILSGA

-1819 EECQENI
+1819 EECQENF

-1850 CKLWLNNIQKCPG
+1850 SKLWLNNIQKCPG

-1884 LLQEFVLAIY
+1884 LLQGCSSDISSMVTEAWSKVNQTVKQTMKYIGHMAVVTTADISFPEENNIPASSLQEFVLAIY

-1900 LECLIDAVQEKSRI
+1900 LECLIDAVQEKARI

-1923 PQNEKETESQLPEEE
+1923 PQNEIQNRIKDNVVALARFLENSMSYCRKKETESQLPEED
-1938 SLYREIKKSTK
+1938 SVYREIKKSTK

-1964 CQIVSSMLRGLYRNT
+1964 CQIVSSMFQGLYRNT

-2002 FTLSS
+2002 FALPS

-2044 LQSQNIRHETTDTG
+2044 LQSQIIRNETTETR
-2058 GGQVETGQVEFAW
+2058 GGQVETDQ
-2071 KRNGIP
+2071 
-2077 ECTQTPELSPGRIEW
+2077 
-2092 V
+2092 

>member
-1 MFLPRSLKVKRSADE
+1 
-16 DKSCTAKKN
+16 
-25 KLSSGG
+25 
-31 SLLEET
+31 
-37 TEFQDCKSVGTETSA
+37 
-52 STDSSSEILQEH
+52 
-64 PEEPAAAD
+64 
-72 LGVANTP
+72 
-79 LGKDSQ
+79 
-85 NAEDDGP
+85 
-92 LEEPI
+92 
-97 KSFSKCQRWAEPGE
+97 
-111 PVCVVCGR
+111 
-119 YGEYICNETDEDV
+119 
-132 CSLECKA
+132 
-139 KHLLQTQAK
+139 
-148 EKQLTSDQPTDSQ
+148 
-161 AEAHLLNTPYFYKDH
+161 
-176 SFILGLQEEQVKNL
+176 
-190 KLQLGIAVQGQ
+190 
-201 QVPRPIVEFE
+201 
-211 HCGFPET
+211 
-218 LNNNLK
+218 
-224 NSGYEVPTPIQMQM
+224 
-238 IPVGLLGRDILASAD
+238 
-253 TGSGKTAAF
+253 
-262 LLPVIMKVL
+262 
-271 KETETPSALILAPTR
+271 
-286 ELAIQ
+286 
-291 IERQAKELMAGLP
+291 
-304 NMRTVLLVGGLPL
+304 
-317 PPQLHR
+317 
-323 LKQSV
+323 
-328 KVIIATPG
+328 
-336 RLLEVLKKSSVQVH
+336 
-350 GIKIVV
+350 
-356 VDEVDTMLKM
+356 
-366 GFQQQVLDILEDISH
+366 
-381 DHQTILVSA
+381 
-390 TIPVGIEH
+390 
-398 LANQLLHNF
+398 
-407 VRITIGEK
+407 
-415 NLPCSNVRQII
+415 
-426 LWVEE
+426 
-431 PSKKKKLFEILND
+431 
-444 KKLFKP
+444 
-450 PVLVFVD
+450 
-457 CKLGADLLSDA
+457 
-468 VHKITGLECT
+468 
-478 AMHSEKSQVE
+478 
-488 RTDILQGL
+488 
-496 LEEKYEVI
+496 
-504 VSTGVLGRGLDLV
+504 
-517 NVKLVVNFDM
+517 
-527 PSSMDEYVHQ
+527 
-537 PSLGFGMFR
+537 
-546 STGTPAV
+546 
-553 PKFHKL
+553 
-559 SSTIMKANSSCTPR
+559 
-573 FPQELNAST
+573 
-582 GYAKLEDKMPIYTV
+582 MPIYTV
-596 PARSPPGT
+596 PARSSAGT
-604 RCTATLQKASSHN
+604 RCTDTLQKPSSHN
-617 TLASSKASGQQ
+617 TLAPSKASGQQ
-628 LRSQALGEKD
+628 LRSQGLGEKD
-638 GLPSCPQNKAEEVNR
+638 GLPSCPQNKTEEVNR
-653 TYVISACEKGNDES
+653 TYVISACAKVSDVS

-680 RPGVSK
+680 RTGASK
-686 NSVSGSGTTQS
+686 KSVSGSDTAQS
-697 TEELQTET
+697 TEELQTEK
-705 RLTLQRCVRAASTE
+705 RLTLQRRVRTGSTE
-719 RSTVHQSIV
+719 RSKINQNIV
-728 PRKGSDNFDAQGND
+728 PRKGNDDFDTQGND
-742 KITLP
+742 KVALP
-747 QNIKGTDGIKPNLK
+747 QNIKSTDGVKPNLK

-774 LNNKDGFGLVGGCEN
+774 LNSKDSFGLVGGVCED
-789 AIKTRLK
+789 AINRCLK
-796 DKTSTADTK
+796 DKTSTANTK
-805 FQNGV
+805 FQNEV
-810 PKSERFVTSKRT
+810 PKSERFVTSKCANR
-822 NSLSGEQLNEKDHI
+822 LSGEQLNEKGNI

-846 HLMMKHSS
+846 HLMIKHSS
-854 LERPRT
+854 WERPRT
-860 PAKVLMERFTL
+860 PAKVLTERFAL

-876 TSQNQLSLKLAS
+876 TSQDQPSLKLAS

-894 LQIAA
+894 LQILA
-899 KKLPSVSS
+899 KKLPSASS
-907 SFPVSTSSET
+907 SLPVSTSSET
-917 KVNTEILAES
+917 KENTETLAERS
-927 SSTGEDVSKVKN
+927 SPGEDVFKVKN
-939 SKVMVAVRVRPFSN
+939 SKVIVAVRVRPFSN

-958 NSFPVIYMNGSE
+958 NSFPVISMSGSE
-970 TTVRNPSTNQVYSF
+970 TIVQNPSANQVYSF
-984 NYDFSFWS
+984 SYDFSFWS
-992 FDKDHPNFAS
+992 FDKGHPNFAS
-1002 QALIYRTLALPLLER
+1002 QAKIYKTLALPLLER
-1017 AFEGYNTCLFAYG
+1017 AFEGYNACLFAYG

-1095 GQKKQLRV
+1095 GQKKQQLRV
-1103 REHPELGP
+1103 REHPVLGP

-1153 SVFTLVMTQTKS
+1153 SVFTLVMTQTK
-1165 NFGSKSLVWSSVGIA
+1165 
-1180 VYAFAVI
+1180 
-1187 QPQPTDTMVVEF
+1187 VEF
-1199 VNEEKCDRSLTSHIN
+1199 VNEEQCDRRLTSHIN

-1330 IRELKAEIEKLKA
+1330 IRELKAEIEKLRA

-1348 LNTDREKYRRYMQEI
+1348 VNTDREKYRRYLQEI
-1363 TSLRVELHQ
+1363 TSLRIELHQ

-1457 VLIADDHWLESEIE
+1457 VLIADDHCVIKNTVGKVSIIPLREAKTYVNGKCILDPTILHHGDRVILGGDHYFRFNHPAEVQKAKTPSCGSLSLHDGPKDFEFAKNELLIAQRTQLESEIE

-1476 AKAEMMQSVQI
+1476 AKEEMMQSVQI

-1496 TAQKEAY
+1496 TSQKEAY

-1565 ALEDHTIHHAKIVE
+1565 ALEDHSIRHAKIVE

-1585 QKIAEEIHTLQKN
+1585 QKIAEEIHALQKN
-1598 HGSGNKPV
+1598 PGSGNKPV
-1606 MIPLNWKSLK
+1606 MTPLNWKSLK
-1616 LSVMIKEANTISNAL
+1616 LSVMIKEANAISNAL
-1631 GKNTVFCRHDRIDD
+1631 GKNTIFCRHDKIDD

-1654 VQVRNTK
+1654 VQVRNIK

-1685 SNDRNKAVVDVFYD
+1685 SSDRNKAVVDVFYD

-1708 SDNSISLLSRRRSR
+1708 SDSSISLLSRRRSR

-1754 NKSSICSSTSELFLP
+1754 NKSSICSSISELFLP

-1801 FIILSGV
+1801 FIVFSGA

-1819 EECQENI
+1819 EECQENF

-1850 CKLWLNNIQKCPG
+1850 SKLWFNNVQKCPG

-1884 LLQEFVLAIY
+1884 LLQGCSSDISSMVTEAWSKVNQTVKQTMKYTGHLAVVTTTDISFPEENNIPASGLQEFVLAIF

-1900 LECLIDAVQEKSRI
+1900 LECLIDAVQEKARI

-1923 PQNEKETESQLPEEE
+1923 PRNEIQNRIKDNVVALARLLENNMSYCRKKETESQLPEEE

-1964 CQIVSSMLRGLYRNT
+1964 CHIVSSMLQGLYRNT
-1979 SPLRSSAEN
+1979 SPLRSFAEN

-2002 FTLSS
+2002 FASS
-2007 ANNPNQKMHV
+2007 SVNNPIQKMHV

-2039 QGQPS
+2039 QGQPL
-2044 LQSQNIRHETTDTG
+2044 LQSPIICNETAETRG
-2058 GGQVETGQVEFAW
+2058 GRVETGQVELAW
-2071 KRNGIP
+2071 KWNGIP

>member
-1 MFLPRSLKVKRSADE
+1 
-16 DKSCTAKKN
+16 
-25 KLSSGG
+25 
-31 SLLEET
+31 
-37 TEFQDCKSVGTETSA
+37 
-52 STDSSSEILQEH
+52 
-64 PEEPAAAD
+64 
-72 LGVANTP
+72 
-79 LGKDSQ
+79 
-85 NAEDDGP
+85 
-92 LEEPI
+92 
-97 KSFSKCQRWAEPGE
+97 
-111 PVCVVCGR
+111 
-119 YGEYICNETDEDV
+119 
-132 CSLECKA
+132 
-139 KHLLQTQAK
+139 
-148 EKQLTSDQPTDSQ
+148 
-161 AEAHLLNTPYFYKDH
+161 
-176 SFILGLQEEQVKNL
+176 
-190 KLQLGIAVQGQ
+190 
-201 QVPRPIVEFE
+201 
-211 HCGFPET
+211 
-218 LNNNLK
+218 
-224 NSGYEVPTPIQMQM
+224 
-238 IPVGLLGRDILASAD
+238 
-253 TGSGKTAAF
+253 
-262 LLPVIMKVL
+262 
-271 KETETPSALILAPTR
+271 
-286 ELAIQ
+286 
-291 IERQAKELMAGLP
+291 
-304 NMRTVLLVGGLPL
+304 
-317 PPQLHR
+317 
-323 LKQSV
+323 
-328 KVIIATPG
+328 
-336 RLLEVLKKSSVQVH
+336 
-350 GIKIVV
+350 
-356 VDEVDTMLKM
+356 
-366 GFQQQVLDILEDISH
+366 
-381 DHQTILVSA
+381 
-390 TIPVGIEH
+390 
-398 LANQLLHNF
+398 
-407 VRITIGEK
+407 
-415 NLPCSNVRQII
+415 
-426 LWVEE
+426 
-431 PSKKKKLFEILND
+431 
-444 KKLFKP
+444 
-450 PVLVFVD
+450 
-457 CKLGADLLSDA
+457 
-468 VHKITGLECT
+468 
-478 AMHSEKSQVE
+478 
-488 RTDILQGL
+488 
-496 LEEKYEVI
+496 
-504 VSTGVLGRGLDLV
+504 
-517 NVKLVVNFDM
+517 
-527 PSSMDEYVHQ
+527 
-537 PSLGFGMFR
+537 
-546 STGTPAV
+546 
-553 PKFHKL
+553 
-559 SSTIMKANSSCTPR
+559 
-573 FPQELNAST
+573 
-582 GYAKLEDKMPIYTV
+582 MPIYPV
-596 PARSPPGT
+596 PARSPAGT
-604 RCTATLQKASSHN
+604 RCTATFQRAPSHH
-617 TLASSKASGQQ
+617 TPASSKTSGQQ
-628 LRSQALGEKD
+628 LRAQLLGGKD
-638 GLPSCPQNKAEEVNR
+638 CLPSCPQNKTETVNR
-653 TYVISACEKGNDES
+653 TYVISACEKVSDVS

-680 RPGVSK
+680 RTGASK
-686 NSVSGSGTTQS
+686 KSVSGSDTTQS
-697 TEELQTET
+697 TEELQTQK
-705 RLTLQRCVRAASTE
+705 RLTLQRRVRTGSTE
-719 RSTVHQSIV
+719 GSKINQNIV
-728 PRKGSDNFDAQGND
+728 PRKGNYDFDAQGNN

-747 QNIKGTDGIKPNLK
+747 QHMKGTDGVKPNLK

-774 LNNKDGFGLVGGCEN
+774 LNSKDSFGLVGGVCEN
-789 AIKTRLK
+789 AINTCLK

-805 FQNGV
+805 FQNDV
-810 PKSERFVTSKRT
+810 PKSERFVISKCT
-822 NSLSGEQLNEKDHI
+822 NGLSGEQLNEKG
-836 NKLAGKQRVQ
+836 NVNRLAGKQRVQ
-846 HLMMKHSS
+846 HLMTKHSN

-860 PAKVLMERFTL
+860 PGKVLTEAL

-876 TSQNQLSLKLAS
+876 TSQDQTFLKLAS
-888 NEQTPH
+888 NEQAPH
-894 LQIAA
+894 RPVLA
-899 KKLPSVSS
+899 KKLPSISS
-907 SFPVSTSSET
+907 SLPVSTSSEA
-917 KVNTEILAES
+917 KANTETLAES
-927 SSTGEDVSKVKN
+927 SSTGEDPFKVTN
-939 SKVMVAVRVRPFSN
+939 SKVTVAVRVRPFTK

-958 NSFPVIYMNGSE
+958 NSSPVISMSGSE
-970 TTVRNPSTNQVYSF
+970 TIVQNPSTNQVYSF
-984 NYDFSFWS
+984 SYDFSFWS
-992 FDKDHPNFAS
+992 FEKDHPDFAS
-1002 QALIYRTLALPLLER
+1002 QAMIYKTLALPLLER
-1017 AFEGYNTCLFAYG
+1017 AFEGYNACLFAYG

-1036 SYTMMGFDEDR
+1036 SYTMMGFEEDR
-1047 GIIPRLCEDLFN
+1047 GIIPRLCEDLFS

-1095 GQKKQLRV
+1095 GQKKQQLRV
-1103 REHPELGP
+1103 REHPVLGP

-1153 SVFTLVMTQTKS
+1153 SVFTLVMTQTK
-1165 NFGSKSLVWSSVGIA
+1165 
-1180 VYAFAVI
+1180 
-1187 QPQPTDTMVVEF
+1187 VEF
-1199 VNEEKCDRSLTSHIN
+1199 VNEEQCDRRLTSHIN

-1330 IRELKAEIEKLKA
+1330 IRELKAEIEKLRA

-1348 LNTDREKYRRYMQEI
+1348 LNTDREKYRRYLQEI

-1391 EKRKL
+1391 EKRKS

-1443 RCTPNSKHDIQLSG
+1443 RCKPNSKHDIQLSG
-1457 VLIADDHWLESEIE
+1457 VLIADDHCVIKNTVGKVSIVPLGEAKTYVNGKCILDPTILHHGDRVILGGDHYFRFNHPAEVQKVKTSCGTLCLNEGPKDFEFAKNELLIAQRTQLESEIE

-1476 AKAEMMQSVQI
+1476 AKEEMMQSVQI
-1487 AKEMVQQEL
+1487 AKEMVQLEL
-1496 TAQKEAY
+1496 TSQKEAY

-1565 ALEDHTIHHAKIVE
+1565 ALEDHTIRHAKIVE

-1606 MIPLNWKSLK
+1606 MTPLNWKSLK
-1616 LSVMIKEANTISNAL
+1616 LSVMIKEANAISNAL
-1631 GKNTVFCRHDRIDD
+1631 GKNTVFCRHDKTDD

-1654 VQVRNTK
+1654 VQVRNIK

-1685 SNDRNKAVVDVFYD
+1685 SNDRSKAVVDVFYD

-1708 SDNSISLLSRRRSR
+1708 SDSSISSLSRRRSR

-1741 IQNKQTSYISGSL
+1741 IQNKQTSYLSGSL

-1780 DLLEQNHEGGKSIA
+1780 DMLEQNHEGGKSIV

-1801 FIILSGV
+1801 FIIFSGA

-1819 EECQENI
+1819 EECQENF

-1850 CKLWLNNIQKCPG
+1850 SKLWLNNVQKCPG
-1863 SRKVDEE
+1863 FRKVDEE

-1884 LLQEFVLAIY
+1884 LLQGCSSDISSMVTEAWSKVNQTVKQTMKYIGHLAVVTTAEISFPEESNIPASCLQEFVLAIY
-1894 DGVGSG
+1894 DGVCSG
-1900 LECLIDAVQEKSRI
+1900 LECLIDAVQEKAKT

-1923 PQNEKETESQLPEEE
+1923 PQNEIQNRIKDNVVAVARFLENNMSYCRKKETESQLPED
-1938 SLYREIKKSTK
+1938 SLYLEIKKSTK
-1949 IAVKYLELEQCLTEV
+1949 IAVKYLELEQCLTEI
-1964 CQIVSSMLRGLYRNT
+1964 CQIVSSLLQGLYRNT
-1979 SPLRSSAEN
+1979 SPLRSFAEN
-1988 ISVIAGY
+1988 ISVLAGY

-2002 FTLSS
+2002 FALSS
-2007 ANNPNQKMHV
+2007 ANNPIQKMHV

-2044 LQSQNIRHETTDTG
+2044 LQSQIICNETTETQG
-2058 GGQVETGQVEFAW
+2058 EHVETGQ
-2071 KRNGIP
+2071 
-2077 ECTQTPELSPGRIEW
+2077 
-2092 V
+2092 

>member
-1 MFLPRSLKVKRSADE
+1 
-16 DKSCTAKKN
+16 
-25 KLSSGG
+25 
-31 SLLEET
+31 
-37 TEFQDCKSVGTETSA
+37 
-52 STDSSSEILQEH
+52 
-64 PEEPAAAD
+64 
-72 LGVANTP
+72 
-79 LGKDSQ
+79 
-85 NAEDDGP
+85 
-92 LEEPI
+92 
-97 KSFSKCQRWAEPGE
+97 
-111 PVCVVCGR
+111 
-119 YGEYICNETDEDV
+119 
-132 CSLECKA
+132 
-139 KHLLQTQAK
+139 
-148 EKQLTSDQPTDSQ
+148 
-161 AEAHLLNTPYFYKDH
+161 
-176 SFILGLQEEQVKNL
+176 
-190 KLQLGIAVQGQ
+190 
-201 QVPRPIVEFE
+201 
-211 HCGFPET
+211 
-218 LNNNLK
+218 
-224 NSGYEVPTPIQMQM
+224 
-238 IPVGLLGRDILASAD
+238 
-253 TGSGKTAAF
+253 
-262 LLPVIMKVL
+262 
-271 KETETPSALILAPTR
+271 
-286 ELAIQ
+286 
-291 IERQAKELMAGLP
+291 
-304 NMRTVLLVGGLPL
+304 
-317 PPQLHR
+317 
-323 LKQSV
+323 
-328 KVIIATPG
+328 
-336 RLLEVLKKSSVQVH
+336 
-350 GIKIVV
+350 
-356 VDEVDTMLKM
+356 
-366 GFQQQVLDILEDISH
+366 
-381 DHQTILVSA
+381 
-390 TIPVGIEH
+390 
-398 LANQLLHNF
+398 
-407 VRITIGEK
+407 
-415 NLPCSNVRQII
+415 
-426 LWVEE
+426 
-431 PSKKKKLFEILND
+431 
-444 KKLFKP
+444 
-450 PVLVFVD
+450 
-457 CKLGADLLSDA
+457 
-468 VHKITGLECT
+468 
-478 AMHSEKSQVE
+478 
-488 RTDILQGL
+488 
-496 LEEKYEVI
+496 
-504 VSTGVLGRGLDLV
+504 
-517 NVKLVVNFDM
+517 
-527 PSSMDEYVHQ
+527 
-537 PSLGFGMFR
+537 
-546 STGTPAV
+546 
-553 PKFHKL
+553 
-559 SSTIMKANSSCTPR
+559 
-573 FPQELNAST
+573 
-582 GYAKLEDKMPIYTV
+582 MPIYTV
-596 PARSPPGT
+596 PARSPAGP
-604 RCTATLQKASSHN
+604 RCTATLQKASFHN

-638 GLPSCPQNKAEEVNR
+638 GLPSCPQSKTEEVNR
-653 TYVISACEKGNDES
+653 TYVISACAKVSDVS

-680 RPGVSK
+680 RTGASK
-686 NSVSGSGTTQS
+686 KSVSGGDTAQS
-697 TEELQTET
+697 TEELQTEK
-705 RLTLQRCVRAASTE
+705 RLTLQRRVRTGSTE
-719 RSTVHQSIV
+719 RSKINQNIV
-728 PRKGSDNFDAQGND
+728 PRKGNDDFDAQGND
-742 KITLP
+742 KIALP
-747 QNIKGTDGIKPNLK
+747 QNIKGTDGVKPNLK

-774 LNNKDGFGLVGGCEN
+774 LNSKDSFGLVGGVCEN
-789 AIKTRLK
+789 ALNTCLK
-796 DKTSTADTK
+796 GKTSTADLK
-805 FQNGV
+805 SQNEG
-810 PKSERFVTSKRT
+810 PKSERIVTSKCANR
-822 NSLSGEQLNEKDHI
+822 LSGEQLNEKGNI

-846 HLMMKHSS
+846 HLIKHSS

-860 PAKVLMERFTL
+860 PAKVLTERFAL

-876 TSQNQLSLKLAS
+876 TSQDQPSLKQAS
-888 NEQTPH
+888 NEQAPH
-894 LQIAA
+894 LQILA
-899 KKLPSVSS
+899 KKLPHVSS
-907 SFPVSTSSET
+907 SLPVSTSSET
-917 KVNTEILAES
+917 KVDRETLAES
-927 SSTGEDVSKVKN
+927 CSTGEDVFKVKN
-939 SKVMVAVRVRPFSN
+939 SKVIVAVRVRPFSN

-958 NSFPVIYMNGSE
+958 NSFPVVSMSGAE
-970 TTVRNPSTNQVYSF
+970 TIVQNPSTNQVYGFS
-984 NYDFSFWS
+984 YDFSFWS
-992 FDKDHPNFAS
+992 FDKNHPNFAS
-1002 QALIYRTLALPLLER
+1002 QAMIYKTLALPLLER
-1017 AFEGYNTCLFAYG
+1017 AFEGYNACLFAYG

-1036 SYTMMGFDEDR
+1036 SYTMMGFDGDR

-1095 GQKKQLRV
+1095 GQKKQQLRV
-1103 REHPELGP
+1103 REHPVLGP
-1111 YVEGLTVNVVRS
+1111 YVEDLTVNVVRS

-1153 SVFTLVMTQTKS
+1153 SVFTLVMTQTK
-1165 NFGSKSLVWSSVGIA
+1165 
-1180 VYAFAVI
+1180 
-1187 QPQPTDTMVVEF
+1187 VEI
-1199 VNEEKCDRSLTSHIN
+1199 VNEEQCDRRLTSHIN

-1289 IATVSPAASSTEE
+1289 IATVSPAASSMEE

-1330 IRELKAEIEKLKA
+1330 IRELKAEIEKLRA

-1348 LNTDREKYRRYMQEI
+1348 LNTDREKYRRYLQEI

-1457 VLIADDHWLESEIE
+1457 VLIADDHCVIKNTVGKVSIIPLREAKTYVNGKCILDQTILHHGDRVILGGDHYFRFNHPAEVQKVKTPSCGTLSLHDGPKDFEFAKNELLIAQRAQLESEIE

-1476 AKAEMMQSVQI
+1476 AKEEMMQSVQI

-1496 TAQKEAY
+1496 TSQKEAY

-1565 ALEDHTIHHAKIVE
+1565 ALEDHTIRHAKIVE

-1585 QKIAEEIHTLQKN
+1585 QKIAEEIHALQKN
-1598 HGSGNKPV
+1598 PGSGNKPV

-1616 LSVMIKEANTISNAL
+1616 LSVMIKEANAISTAL
-1631 GKNTVFCRHDRIDD
+1631 GKNTVFCRHDKFDD

-1654 VQVRNTK
+1654 VQVRNIK

-1708 SDNSISLLSRRRSR
+1708 SDSSISLLSRRRSR

-1801 FIILSGV
+1801 FIIFSGA

-1819 EECQENI
+1819 EECQENF
-1826 FSLDRAAQS
+1826 FSLDRAAQF
-1835 YSIRIVSAFDQIVVI
+1835 YSIRIVSAFDQIMVI
-1850 CKLWLNNIQKCPG
+1850 SKLWFNNVQKCPG

-1884 LLQEFVLAIY
+1884 LLQGCSSDISSMVTEAWSKVNQTVKQTMKYTGHLAVVTTTDISFPEESNIPASSLQEFVLAIY

-1900 LECLIDAVQEKSRI
+1900 LEYLIDAVQEKTRI
-1914 VQKELVKQC
+1914 VQKELMKKC
-1923 PQNEKETESQLPEEE
+1923 PQNEIQNRIKDNVVALARFLENNMSYCRKKEREFQLPEEC
-1938 SLYREIKKSTK
+1938 LYREIKKSTK

-1964 CQIVSSMLRGLYRNT
+1964 CQIVSSMLQGLYRNT
-1979 SPLRSSAEN
+1979 SPLRSFAEN
-1988 ISVIAGY
+1988 ISVLAGY

-2002 FTLSS
+2002 FASSS
-2007 ANNPNQKMHV
+2007 ANNPIKKMHV

-2044 LQSQNIRHETTDTG
+2044 LQSQIICNETAETR
-2058 GGQVETGQVEFAW
+2058 GGQVETGQVEFAR
-2071 KRNGIP
+2071 K
-2077 ECTQTPELSPGRIEW
+2077 
-2092 V
+2092 

>member
-1 MFLPRSLKVKRSADE
+1 
-16 DKSCTAKKN
+16 
-25 KLSSGG
+25 
-31 SLLEET
+31 
-37 TEFQDCKSVGTETSA
+37 
-52 STDSSSEILQEH
+52 
-64 PEEPAAAD
+64 
-72 LGVANTP
+72 
-79 LGKDSQ
+79 
-85 NAEDDGP
+85 
-92 LEEPI
+92 
-97 KSFSKCQRWAEPGE
+97 
-111 PVCVVCGR
+111 
-119 YGEYICNETDEDV
+119 
-132 CSLECKA
+132 
-139 KHLLQTQAK
+139 
-148 EKQLTSDQPTDSQ
+148 
-161 AEAHLLNTPYFYKDH
+161 
-176 SFILGLQEEQVKNL
+176 
-190 KLQLGIAVQGQ
+190 
-201 QVPRPIVEFE
+201 
-211 HCGFPET
+211 
-218 LNNNLK
+218 
-224 NSGYEVPTPIQMQM
+224 
-238 IPVGLLGRDILASAD
+238 
-253 TGSGKTAAF
+253 
-262 LLPVIMKVL
+262 
-271 KETETPSALILAPTR
+271 
-286 ELAIQ
+286 
-291 IERQAKELMAGLP
+291 
-304 NMRTVLLVGGLPL
+304 
-317 PPQLHR
+317 
-323 LKQSV
+323 
-328 KVIIATPG
+328 
-336 RLLEVLKKSSVQVH
+336 
-350 GIKIVV
+350 
-356 VDEVDTMLKM
+356 
-366 GFQQQVLDILEDISH
+366 
-381 DHQTILVSA
+381 
-390 TIPVGIEH
+390 
-398 LANQLLHNF
+398 
-407 VRITIGEK
+407 
-415 NLPCSNVRQII
+415 
-426 LWVEE
+426 
-431 PSKKKKLFEILND
+431 
-444 KKLFKP
+444 
-450 PVLVFVD
+450 
-457 CKLGADLLSDA
+457 
-468 VHKITGLECT
+468 
-478 AMHSEKSQVE
+478 
-488 RTDILQGL
+488 
-496 LEEKYEVI
+496 
-504 VSTGVLGRGLDLV
+504 
-517 NVKLVVNFDM
+517 
-527 PSSMDEYVHQ
+527 
-537 PSLGFGMFR
+537 
-546 STGTPAV
+546 
-553 PKFHKL
+553 
-559 SSTIMKANSSCTPR
+559 
-573 FPQELNAST
+573 
-582 GYAKLEDKMPIYTV
+582 MPIYTV
-596 PARSPPGT
+596 PARSPAGT
-604 RCTATLQKASSHN
+604 RSTATFQKASSHS
-617 TLASSKASGQQ
+617 TPATSKASGQQ
-628 LRSQALGEKD
+628 LRSQVLGQKD
-638 GLPSCPQNKAEEVNR
+638 SLPSYPQNKTEEVNR
-653 TYVISACEKGNDES
+653 TYVISACGEASDAS

-680 RPGVSK
+680 RPGASK
-686 NSVSGSGTTQS
+686 KSVSGSYTTQS
-697 TEELQTET
+697 TEDIQTEK
-705 RLTLQRCVRAASTE
+705 RLTLQRRVRTGSTE
-719 RSTVHQSIV
+719 RSKMNQNIV
-728 PRKGSDNFDAQGND
+728 PRKGNYDIDAQEPD
-742 KITLP
+742 KITLQP
-747 QNIKGTDGIKPNLK
+747 NIKGTDGVKPNLK

-774 LNNKDGFGLVGGCEN
+774 LNSKDSFGLVGGVCED
-789 AIKTRLK
+789 AINTCLK

-810 PKSERFVTSKRT
+810 PKSERFVTSKCT
-822 NSLSGEQLNEKDHI
+822 NSLSGEQLNEKGHI

-846 HLMMKHSS
+846 HLMIKHSS

-860 PAKVLMERFTL
+860 PGKVLTERFAL

-876 TSQNQLSLKLAS
+876 TSQEQPSLKPAS

-894 LQIAA
+894 LQILA
-899 KKLPSVSS
+899 KKLPNVSS
-907 SFPVSTSSET
+907 SLPVSASSET
-917 KVNTEILAES
+917 KVDAGTLAES
-927 SSTGEDVSKVKN
+927 SSTGEDAFKVKN
-939 SKVMVAVRVRPFSN
+939 SKVVVAVRVRPFTN
-953 REKTE
+953 REKSE
-958 NSFPVIYMNGSE
+958 NSFPVISISGSE
-970 TTVRNPSTNQVYSF
+970 TIVQNPSTNQIYSF
-984 NYDFSFWS
+984 SYDFSFWS
-992 FDKDHPNFAS
+992 FDKGHPNFAS
-1002 QALIYRTLALPLLER
+1002 QEMIYKTLALPLLER
-1017 AFEGYNTCLFAYG
+1017 AFEGYNACLFAYG

-1095 GQKKQLRV
+1095 GQKKQQLRV
-1103 REHPELGP
+1103 REHPVLGP
-1111 YVEGLTVNVVRS
+1111 YVEGLTEHLVS
-1123 YSDIQSWLELGN
+1123 CPDFCLLQSWLELGN

-1153 SVFTLVMTQTKS
+1153 SVFTLVMTQTK
-1165 NFGSKSLVWSSVGIA
+1165 
-1180 VYAFAVI
+1180 
-1187 QPQPTDTMVVEF
+1187 VEI
-1199 VNEEKCDRSLTSHIN
+1199 VNEEQCDRRLTSHIN

-1315 IINIAKVNEDVNVKL
+1315 IINMAKVNEDVNVKL

-1348 LNTDREKYRRYMQEI
+1348 LNTDREKYRRYLQEI

-1443 RCTPNSKHDIQLSG
+1443 RCKPNSKHDIQLSG
-1457 VLIADDHWLESEIE
+1457 VLIADDHCVIRNTVGKVSIIPLREAKTYVNGKCILDPTILHHGDRVILGGDHYFRFNHPAEVQKVKTPSCGTSCLHDGPKDFEFAKNELLIAQRTQLESEIE

-1476 AKAEMMQSVQI
+1476 AKEEMMQSVQI
-1487 AKEMVQQEL
+1487 AKEMVQLEL
-1496 TAQKEAY
+1496 TSQKEAY

-1565 ALEDHTIHHAKIVE
+1565 ALEDHTIRHAKIVE

-1598 HGSGNKPV
+1598 HGSGNKA
-1606 MIPLNWKSLK
+1606 MLTPLNWKSLK

-1631 GKNTVFCRHDRIDD
+1631 GKNTVFCRHDKIDD
-1645 KTGTVSSIQ
+1645 KTGRVSSIQ
-1654 VQVRNTK
+1654 VQVRNIK

-1708 SDNSISLLSRRRSR
+1708 SDSSISLLSRRRSR

-1727 KRISGCLSEIKLQS
+1727 KRISGCLSEINLQS
-1741 IQNKQTSYISGSL
+1741 IQNKQTSYLSGSL

-1801 FIILSGV
+1801 FIIFSGA

-1850 CKLWLNNIQKCPG
+1850 SKLWLNNVQKCPG

-1870 MKQEIKNLG
+1870 IKQEIKNLG

-1884 LLQEFVLAIY
+1884 LLQGCSSDISSMVTEAWSKVNQTVKQTMKYIGHLAVVTTADISFPEENNIPASSLQEFVLAIY

-1900 LECLIDAVQEKSRI
+1900 LECLIDAVQEKARI
-1914 VQKELVKQC
+1914 VQEELVKQC
-1923 PQNEKETESQLPEEE
+1923 PQNEIQNRIKDNVVAIARFLENNMSYCRKKETESQLPEEDL
-1938 SLYREIKKSTK
+1938 LYREMKKSTK
-1949 IAVKYLELEQCLTEV
+1949 IAVKYLELEQCLTEI
-1964 CQIVSSMLRGLYRNT
+1964 CQIVSSMLQGLYRNT
-1979 SPLRSSAEN
+1979 SPLRSFAEN
-1988 ISVIAGY
+1988 ISVLAGY

-2002 FTLSS
+2002 FALSS
-2007 ANNPNQKMHV
+2007 ANNPIQKMHM

-2028 VDSLIMNFELE
+2028 VDSLIMNFEHE

-2044 LQSQNIRHETTDTG
+2044 LQSQIICNGTTETR
-2058 GGQVETGQVEFAW
+2058 GGQVETEQ
-2071 KRNGIP
+2071 
-2077 ECTQTPELSPGRIEW
+2077 
-2092 V
+2092 